1 MLSDKNA
8 VLQVIGSLMKKP
20 SLLSEKD
27 KYNLQPNDFES
38 RFERYI
44 FIAILNS
51 YNNGAQT
58 LSEIDIDNYLME
70 HKDQYLLFQQNN
82 GISYLQDALDM
93 STPENFEYY
102 YNRIK
107 KFNCLKDLKKSGFD
121 ISEFYE
127 ENELNPKQ
135 FEINQRFETLKPKD
149 IFDGLKRRIYK
160 VEGEYVEGDASVT
173 TDVSVGIDE
182 LLEKLKNSPDA
193 GARFQGKYFNTVTR
207 GARKGKYY
215 LVSLGSGVGKALPN
229 SSTIPTPNGWRT
241 VKDIQVG
248 DYLFDAMGKPTK
260 VLGVYPQG
268 EKEVWEVTF
277 KDGRTVKCCG
287 EHLWSYFTDNQSKNQ
302 IIKRNFKTST
312 TKELSS
318 MTLQDNN
325 GGYKIFVPMQKAVE
339 YSEKKHF
346 IPPYA
351 FGLMLGDGSFRFQ
364 ENQKAF
370 SYSSENEILPNEIAI
385 LCGWNVKRNSDKN
398 YNWTFS
404 YKEKK
409 NLRQKNVWVQD
420 ILIEHP
426 ELIGV
431 KSEDKFIPRN
441 YLEDS
446 VKNRFALLN
455 GLLDSDGSVDEK
467 GRVSLFTISEQM
479 KNDIVEL
486 ARSLGFKTHVRIDSH
501 KKTNICYDITITG
514 TPEDKNK
521 LFRLP
526 RKREK
531 MNNWFMKTNRKESN
545 LGNPIVSIA
554 KLKYSEEMTCFYVD
568 NEEHLFLAEDFCVTH
583 NTRFL
588 VGEACYLAFP
598 MRYSWETMEWKITGN
613 AEKTLFIAT
622 EQTKE
627 EIQTMIVAYLTG
639 INEDVI
645 LYGHFTKEQQT
656 VIEEAKEVIKKYKDN
671 LMIVQIPMPSVEVVK
686 SVVRQNCIVNDI
698 KNVIFDYIFSNPA
711 LLNEFRDLKIREDVA
726 LLMLSTALKDLAV
739 EQDIFMMSAT
749 QLNSN
754 QDTNEKGIKNQNS
767 IRGSRAIVD
776 KADIAMIG
784 TLVPDD
790 QRDQIAPYVAKYGMP
805 TQVFDVYKVRRGKWT
820 NLKIWSN
827 VDLGTCRRSD
837 VFVTDSNI
845 KEIEVPVM
853 EVNFDD
859 NYGQYDDFV
868 RHLNSSH
875 SLPPRAEQTF
885 SIQQDNDLDSAR
897 SESTETEEDEEEMDK
912 QSPYYWEKVV
922 EENNK
927 NGELFGGLL

>member
-160 VEGEYVEGDASVT
+160 VEGEYVEGDASIT

-215 LVSLGSGVGKALPN
+215 
-229 SSTIPTPNGWRT
+229 
-241 VKDIQVG
+241 
-248 DYLFDAMGKPTK
+248 
-260 VLGVYPQG
+260 
-268 EKEVWEVTF
+268 
-277 KDGRTVKCCG
+277 
-287 EHLWSYFTDNQSKNQ
+287 
-302 IIKRNFKTST
+302 
-312 TKELSS
+312 
-318 MTLQDNN
+318 
-325 GGYKIFVPMQKAVE
+325 
-339 YSEKKHF
+339 
-346 IPPYA
+346 
-351 FGLMLGDGSFRFQ
+351 
-364 ENQKAF
+364 
-370 SYSSENEILPNEIAI
+370 
-385 LCGWNVKRNSDKN
+385 
-398 YNWTFS
+398 
-404 YKEKK
+404 
-409 NLRQKNVWVQD
+409 
-420 ILIEHP
+420 
-426 ELIGV
+426 
-431 KSEDKFIPRN
+431 
-441 YLEDS
+441 
-446 VKNRFALLN
+446 
-455 GLLDSDGSVDEK
+455 
-467 GRVSLFTISEQM
+467 
-479 KNDIVEL
+479 
-486 ARSLGFKTHVRIDSH
+486 
-501 KKTNICYDITITG
+501 
-514 TPEDKNK
+514 
-521 LFRLP
+521 
-526 RKREK
+526 
-531 MNNWFMKTNRKESN
+531 
-545 LGNPIVSIA
+545 IVSFPSGGG
-554 KLKYSEEMTCFYVD
+554 K
-568 NEEHLFLAEDFCVTH
+568 
-583 NTRFL
+583 TRL
-588 VGEACYLAFP
+588 LLGEACYLAFP

-613 AEKTLFIAT
+613 SEKTLFIAT

-627 EIQTMIVAYLTG
+627 EIQTMIIAYLTG

-656 VIEEAKEVIKKYKDN
+656 IIEEAKEVIKKYKNN
-671 LMIVQIPMPSVEVVK
+671 LMIVQIPMPSVEIVK
-686 SVVRQNCIVNDI
+686 SVVRQNCIINDI
-698 KNVIFDYIFSNPA
+698 KNVFFDYIFSNPA

-739 EQDIFMMSAT
+739 EQDVFMMSAT
-749 QLNSN
+749 QLNSS

-767 IRGSRAIVD
+767 IRGSKSIVD

-784 TLVPDD
+784 GLVPDD

-805 TQVFDVYKVRRGKWT
+805 TQVYDVYKVRRGKWT

-868 RHLNSSH
+868 RHLNSNH

-885 SIQQDNDLDSAR
+885 SIQQDSDLDSAHD
-897 SESTETEEDEEEMDK
+897 ESTETEDNEEEMDK

>member
-1 MLSDKNA
+1 LLSDKNA
-8 VLQVIGSLMKKP
+8 ILQVIGSLMKKP

-27 KYNLQPNDFES
+27 KYNLQPSDFES

-51 YNNGAQT
+51 YTNGAQT

-127 ENELNPKQ
+127 ENELNPRQ

-160 VEGEYVEGDASVT
+160 VEGEYVEGDTSIT
-173 TDVSVGIDE
+173 TDISVGIDE

-215 LVSLGSGVGKALPN
+215 
-229 SSTIPTPNGWRT
+229 
-241 VKDIQVG
+241 
-248 DYLFDAMGKPTK
+248 
-260 VLGVYPQG
+260 
-268 EKEVWEVTF
+268 
-277 KDGRTVKCCG
+277 
-287 EHLWSYFTDNQSKNQ
+287 
-302 IIKRNFKTST
+302 
-312 TKELSS
+312 
-318 MTLQDNN
+318 
-325 GGYKIFVPMQKAVE
+325 
-339 YSEKKHF
+339 
-346 IPPYA
+346 
-351 FGLMLGDGSFRFQ
+351 
-364 ENQKAF
+364 
-370 SYSSENEILPNEIAI
+370 
-385 LCGWNVKRNSDKN
+385 
-398 YNWTFS
+398 
-404 YKEKK
+404 
-409 NLRQKNVWVQD
+409 
-420 ILIEHP
+420 
-426 ELIGV
+426 
-431 KSEDKFIPRN
+431 
-441 YLEDS
+441 
-446 VKNRFALLN
+446 
-455 GLLDSDGSVDEK
+455 
-467 GRVSLFTISEQM
+467 
-479 KNDIVEL
+479 
-486 ARSLGFKTHVRIDSH
+486 
-501 KKTNICYDITITG
+501 
-514 TPEDKNK
+514 
-521 LFRLP
+521 
-526 RKREK
+526 
-531 MNNWFMKTNRKESN
+531 
-545 LGNPIVSIA
+545 IVSFPSGGG
-554 KLKYSEEMTCFYVD
+554 K
-568 NEEHLFLAEDFCVTH
+568 
-583 NTRFL
+583 TRL
-588 VGEACYLAFP
+588 LLGEACYLAFP

-622 EQTKE
+622 EQAKE
-627 EIQTMIVAYLTG
+627 EIQTMVVAYLTG

-656 VIEEAKEVIKKYKDN
+656 IIDQAKEVIKKYKNN
-671 LMIVQIPMPSVEVVK
+671 LMIVQIPMPSVEIVK
-686 SVVRQNCIVNDI
+686 SVIRQNCIVNDI
-698 KNVIFDYIFSNPA
+698 KNVFFDYIFSNPA
-711 LLNEFRDLKIREDVA
+711 LLNEFRDLRIREDVA

-739 EQDIFMMSAT
+739 EQDVFMMSAT
-749 QLNSN
+749 QLNSS

-767 IRGSRAIVD
+767 IRGSKSIVD

-784 TLVPDD
+784 GLVPDD

-805 TQVFDVYKVRRGKWT
+805 TQVYDVYKVRRGKWT

-845 KEIEVPVM
+845 KEIEVPIM

-859 NYGQYDDFV
+859 NYGQYDEFV
-868 RHLNSSH
+868 HHLNSSR
-875 SLPPRAEQTF
+875 SLPSRAVQTF
-885 SIQQDNDLDSAR
+885 SIQQDSDLDSAR

-927 NGELFGGLL
+927 KGDLFGGLL

>member
-1 MLSDKNA
+1 
-8 VLQVIGSLMKKP
+8 MKKP

-27 KYNLQPNDFES
+27 KYNLQPSDFES

-51 YNNGAQT
+51 YTNGAQS

-127 ENELNPKQ
+127 ENELNPRQ

-149 IFDGLKRRIYK
+149 IFDSLKRRIYK
-160 VEGEYVEGDASVT
+160 VEGEYVEGDASIT

-215 LVSLGSGVGKALPN
+215 
-229 SSTIPTPNGWRT
+229 
-241 VKDIQVG
+241 
-248 DYLFDAMGKPTK
+248 
-260 VLGVYPQG
+260 
-268 EKEVWEVTF
+268 
-277 KDGRTVKCCG
+277 
-287 EHLWSYFTDNQSKNQ
+287 
-302 IIKRNFKTST
+302 
-312 TKELSS
+312 
-318 MTLQDNN
+318 
-325 GGYKIFVPMQKAVE
+325 
-339 YSEKKHF
+339 
-346 IPPYA
+346 
-351 FGLMLGDGSFRFQ
+351 
-364 ENQKAF
+364 
-370 SYSSENEILPNEIAI
+370 
-385 LCGWNVKRNSDKN
+385 
-398 YNWTFS
+398 
-404 YKEKK
+404 
-409 NLRQKNVWVQD
+409 
-420 ILIEHP
+420 
-426 ELIGV
+426 
-431 KSEDKFIPRN
+431 
-441 YLEDS
+441 
-446 VKNRFALLN
+446 
-455 GLLDSDGSVDEK
+455 
-467 GRVSLFTISEQM
+467 
-479 KNDIVEL
+479 
-486 ARSLGFKTHVRIDSH
+486 
-501 KKTNICYDITITG
+501 
-514 TPEDKNK
+514 
-521 LFRLP
+521 
-526 RKREK
+526 
-531 MNNWFMKTNRKESN
+531 
-545 LGNPIVSIA
+545 IVSFPSGGG
-554 KLKYSEEMTCFYVD
+554 K
-568 NEEHLFLAEDFCVTH
+568 
-583 NTRFL
+583 TRL
-588 VGEACYLAFP
+588 LLGEACYLAFP

-622 EQTKE
+622 EQAKE
-627 EIQTMIVAYLTG
+627 EIQTMVIAYLTG

-656 VIEEAKEVIKKYKDN
+656 IIDQAKEVIKKYKNN
-671 LMIVQIPMPSVEVVK
+671 LMIVQIPMPSVEIVK
-686 SVVRQNCIVNDI
+686 SVIRQNCIINDT
-698 KNVIFDYIFSNPA
+698 KNVFFDYIFSNPA
-711 LLNEFRDLKIREDVA
+711 LLNEFRDLRIREDVA

-739 EQDIFMMSAT
+739 EQDVFMMSAT
-749 QLNSN
+749 QLNSS

-767 IRGSRAIVD
+767 IRGSKSIVD

-784 TLVPDD
+784 GLVPDD

-805 TQVFDVYKVRRGKWT
+805 TQVYDVYKVRRGKWT

-845 KEIEVPVM
+845 KEIEVPIM

-859 NYGQYDDFV
+859 NYGQYDEFV
-868 RHLNSSH
+868 HYLNSNR
-875 SLPPRAEQTF
+875 SLPSRADQTF
-885 SIQQDNDLDSAR
+885 SIQQDSGLDSAR

-927 NGELFGGLL
+927 KGDLFGGLL

>member
-27 KYNLQPNDFES
+27 KYNLQPSDFES

-51 YNNGAQT
+51 YTNGAQS

-127 ENELNPKQ
+127 ENELNPRQ

-149 IFDGLKRRIYK
+149 IFDGLKRKIYK
-160 VEGEYVEGDASVT
+160 VEGEYTEGDASIT

-215 LVSLGSGVGKALPN
+215 
-229 SSTIPTPNGWRT
+229 
-241 VKDIQVG
+241 
-248 DYLFDAMGKPTK
+248 
-260 VLGVYPQG
+260 
-268 EKEVWEVTF
+268 
-277 KDGRTVKCCG
+277 
-287 EHLWSYFTDNQSKNQ
+287 
-302 IIKRNFKTST
+302 
-312 TKELSS
+312 
-318 MTLQDNN
+318 
-325 GGYKIFVPMQKAVE
+325 
-339 YSEKKHF
+339 
-346 IPPYA
+346 
-351 FGLMLGDGSFRFQ
+351 
-364 ENQKAF
+364 
-370 SYSSENEILPNEIAI
+370 
-385 LCGWNVKRNSDKN
+385 
-398 YNWTFS
+398 
-404 YKEKK
+404 
-409 NLRQKNVWVQD
+409 
-420 ILIEHP
+420 
-426 ELIGV
+426 
-431 KSEDKFIPRN
+431 
-441 YLEDS
+441 
-446 VKNRFALLN
+446 
-455 GLLDSDGSVDEK
+455 
-467 GRVSLFTISEQM
+467 
-479 KNDIVEL
+479 
-486 ARSLGFKTHVRIDSH
+486 
-501 KKTNICYDITITG
+501 
-514 TPEDKNK
+514 
-521 LFRLP
+521 
-526 RKREK
+526 
-531 MNNWFMKTNRKESN
+531 
-545 LGNPIVSIA
+545 IVSFPSGGG
-554 KLKYSEEMTCFYVD
+554 K
-568 NEEHLFLAEDFCVTH
+568 
-583 NTRFL
+583 TRL
-588 VGEACYLAFP
+588 LLGEACYLAFP
-598 MRYSWETMEWKITGN
+598 MRFSWETMEWKITGN

-622 EQTKE
+622 EQAKE
-627 EIQTMIVAYLTG
+627 EIQTMVVAYLTG

-656 VIEEAKEVIKKYKDN
+656 IIDQAKEVIKKYKNN
-671 LMIVQIPMPSVEVVK
+671 LMIVQIPMPSVEIVK
-686 SVVRQNCIVNDI
+686 SVIRQNCIVNDT
-698 KNVIFDYIFSNPA
+698 KNVFFDYIFSNPA
-711 LLNEFRDLKIREDVA
+711 LLNEFRDLRIREDVA

-739 EQDIFMMSAT
+739 EQDVFMMSAT
-749 QLNSN
+749 QLNSS

-767 IRGSRAIVD
+767 IRGSKSIVD

-784 TLVPDD
+784 GLVPDD

-805 TQVFDVYKVRRGKWT
+805 TQVYDVYKVRRGKWT

-845 KEIEVPVM
+845 KEIEVPIM

-859 NYGQYDDFV
+859 NYGQYDEFV
-868 RHLNSSH
+868 HRLNSSR
-875 SLPPRAEQTF
+875 SLPSRTDQTF
-885 SIQQDNDLDSAR
+885 SIQQDSGLDSAH

-927 NGELFGGLL
+927 KGDLFGGLL

>member
-27 KYNLQPNDFES
+27 KYNLQPSDFES

-51 YNNGAQT
+51 YTNGAQS

-127 ENELNPKQ
+127 ENELNPRQ

-149 IFDGLKRRIYK
+149 IFDGLKRKIYK

-215 LVSLGSGVGKALPN
+215 LVSLASGIGK
-229 SSTIPTPNGWRT
+229 
-241 VKDIQVG
+241 
-248 DYLFDAMGKPTK
+248 
-260 VLGVYPQG
+260 
-268 EKEVWEVTF
+268 
-277 KDGRTVKCCG
+277 
-287 EHLWSYFTDNQSKNQ
+287 
-302 IIKRNFKTST
+302 
-312 TKELSS
+312 
-318 MTLQDNN
+318 
-325 GGYKIFVPMQKAVE
+325 
-339 YSEKKHF
+339 
-346 IPPYA
+346 
-351 FGLMLGDGSFRFQ
+351 
-364 ENQKAF
+364 
-370 SYSSENEILPNEIAI
+370 
-385 LCGWNVKRNSDKN
+385 
-398 YNWTFS
+398 
-404 YKEKK
+404 
-409 NLRQKNVWVQD
+409 
-420 ILIEHP
+420 
-426 ELIGV
+426 
-431 KSEDKFIPRN
+431 
-441 YLEDS
+441 
-446 VKNRFALLN
+446 
-455 GLLDSDGSVDEK
+455 
-467 GRVSLFTISEQM
+467 
-479 KNDIVEL
+479 
-486 ARSLGFKTHVRIDSH
+486 
-501 KKTNICYDITITG
+501 
-514 TPEDKNK
+514 
-521 LFRLP
+521 
-526 RKREK
+526 
-531 MNNWFMKTNRKESN
+531 
-545 LGNPIVSIA
+545 
-554 KLKYSEEMTCFYVD
+554 
-568 NEEHLFLAEDFCVTH
+568 
-583 NTRFL
+583 TRFL
-588 VGEACYLAFP
+588 LGEACYLSFP

-627 EIQTMIVAYLTG
+627 EIQTMVVAYLTG

-656 VIEEAKEVIKKYKDN
+656 IIDQAKEVIKKYKNN
-671 LMIVQIPMPSVEVVK
+671 LMIVQIPMPSVEIVK
-686 SVVRQNCIVNDI
+686 SVIRQNCIVNDT
-698 KNVIFDYIFSNPA
+698 KNVFFDYIFSNPA

-739 EQDIFMMSAT
+739 EQDVFMMSAT
-749 QLNSN
+749 QLNSS

-767 IRGSRAIVD
+767 IRGSKSIVD

-805 TQVFDVYKVRRGKWT
+805 TQVYDVYKVRRGKWT

-845 KEIEVPVM
+845 KEIEVPIM

-859 NYGQYDDFV
+859 NYGQYDEFV
-868 RHLNSSH
+868 HHLNSSR
-875 SLPPRAEQTF
+875 SLPSRADQIF
-885 SIQQDNDLDSAR
+885 SIQQDSDLDSAHD
-897 SESTETEEDEEEMDK
+897 ESTETEDNEEEMDK

>member
-1 MLSDKNA
+1 
-8 VLQVIGSLMKKP
+8 MKKP

-27 KYNLQPNDFES
+27 KYNLQPSDFES

-51 YNNGAQT
+51 YTNGAQS

-127 ENELNPKQ
+127 ENELNPRQ

-149 IFDGLKRRIYK
+149 IFDGLKRKIYK

-215 LVSLGSGVGKALPN
+215 
-229 SSTIPTPNGWRT
+229 
-241 VKDIQVG
+241 
-248 DYLFDAMGKPTK
+248 
-260 VLGVYPQG
+260 
-268 EKEVWEVTF
+268 
-277 KDGRTVKCCG
+277 
-287 EHLWSYFTDNQSKNQ
+287 
-302 IIKRNFKTST
+302 
-312 TKELSS
+312 
-318 MTLQDNN
+318 
-325 GGYKIFVPMQKAVE
+325 
-339 YSEKKHF
+339 
-346 IPPYA
+346 
-351 FGLMLGDGSFRFQ
+351 
-364 ENQKAF
+364 
-370 SYSSENEILPNEIAI
+370 
-385 LCGWNVKRNSDKN
+385 
-398 YNWTFS
+398 
-404 YKEKK
+404 
-409 NLRQKNVWVQD
+409 
-420 ILIEHP
+420 
-426 ELIGV
+426 
-431 KSEDKFIPRN
+431 
-441 YLEDS
+441 
-446 VKNRFALLN
+446 
-455 GLLDSDGSVDEK
+455 
-467 GRVSLFTISEQM
+467 
-479 KNDIVEL
+479 
-486 ARSLGFKTHVRIDSH
+486 
-501 KKTNICYDITITG
+501 
-514 TPEDKNK
+514 
-521 LFRLP
+521 
-526 RKREK
+526 
-531 MNNWFMKTNRKESN
+531 
-545 LGNPIVSIA
+545 IVSFPSGGG
-554 KLKYSEEMTCFYVD
+554 K
-568 NEEHLFLAEDFCVTH
+568 
-583 NTRFL
+583 TRL
-588 VGEACYLAFP
+588 LLGEACYLAFP

-622 EQTKE
+622 EQAKE
-627 EIQTMIVAYLTG
+627 EIQTMVVAYLTG

-656 VIEEAKEVIKKYKDN
+656 IIDQAKEVIKKYKNN
-671 LMIVQIPMPSVEVVK
+671 LMIVQIPMPSVEIVK
-686 SVVRQNCIVNDI
+686 SVIRQNCIVNDT
-698 KNVIFDYIFSNPA
+698 KNVFFDYIFSNPA
-711 LLNEFRDLKIREDVA
+711 LLNEFRDLRIREDVA

-739 EQDIFMMSAT
+739 EQDVFMMSAT
-749 QLNSN
+749 QLNSS

-767 IRGSRAIVD
+767 IRGSKSIVD

-784 TLVPDD
+784 GLVPDD

-805 TQVFDVYKVRRGKWT
+805 TQVYDVYKVRRGKWT

-845 KEIEVPVM
+845 KEIEVPIM

-859 NYGQYDDFV
+859 NYGQYDEFV
-868 RHLNSSH
+868 HHLNSSRP
-875 SLPPRAEQTF
+875 LPPRAEQTF
-885 SIQQDNDLDSAR
+885 SIQQDSDLDSAH

-927 NGELFGGLL
+927 KGDLFGGLL

>member
-1 MLSDKNA
+1 
-8 VLQVIGSLMKKP
+8 MKKP

-27 KYNLQPNDFES
+27 KYNLQPSDFES

-51 YNNGAQT
+51 YTNGAQS

-127 ENELNPKQ
+127 ENELNPRQ

-149 IFDGLKRRIYK
+149 IFDSLKRRIYK

-215 LVSLGSGVGKALPN
+215 
-229 SSTIPTPNGWRT
+229 
-241 VKDIQVG
+241 
-248 DYLFDAMGKPTK
+248 
-260 VLGVYPQG
+260 
-268 EKEVWEVTF
+268 
-277 KDGRTVKCCG
+277 
-287 EHLWSYFTDNQSKNQ
+287 
-302 IIKRNFKTST
+302 
-312 TKELSS
+312 
-318 MTLQDNN
+318 
-325 GGYKIFVPMQKAVE
+325 
-339 YSEKKHF
+339 
-346 IPPYA
+346 
-351 FGLMLGDGSFRFQ
+351 
-364 ENQKAF
+364 
-370 SYSSENEILPNEIAI
+370 
-385 LCGWNVKRNSDKN
+385 
-398 YNWTFS
+398 
-404 YKEKK
+404 
-409 NLRQKNVWVQD
+409 
-420 ILIEHP
+420 
-426 ELIGV
+426 
-431 KSEDKFIPRN
+431 
-441 YLEDS
+441 
-446 VKNRFALLN
+446 
-455 GLLDSDGSVDEK
+455 
-467 GRVSLFTISEQM
+467 
-479 KNDIVEL
+479 
-486 ARSLGFKTHVRIDSH
+486 
-501 KKTNICYDITITG
+501 
-514 TPEDKNK
+514 
-521 LFRLP
+521 
-526 RKREK
+526 
-531 MNNWFMKTNRKESN
+531 
-545 LGNPIVSIA
+545 IVSFPSGGG
-554 KLKYSEEMTCFYVD
+554 K
-568 NEEHLFLAEDFCVTH
+568 
-583 NTRFL
+583 TRL
-588 VGEACYLAFP
+588 LLGEACYLAFP

-622 EQTKE
+622 EQAKE
-627 EIQTMIVAYLTG
+627 EIQTMVVAYLTG

-656 VIEEAKEVIKKYKDN
+656 IIDQAKEVIKKYKNN
-671 LMIVQIPMPSVEVVK
+671 LMIVQIPMPSVEIVK
-686 SVVRQNCIVNDI
+686 SVIRQNCIVNDT
-698 KNVIFDYIFSNPA
+698 KNVFFDYIFSNPA
-711 LLNEFRDLKIREDVA
+711 LLNEFRDLRIREDVA

-739 EQDIFMMSAT
+739 EQDVFMMSAT
-749 QLNSN
+749 QLNSS

-767 IRGSRAIVD
+767 IRGSKSIVD

-784 TLVPDD
+784 GLVPDD

-805 TQVFDVYKVRRGKWT
+805 TQVYDVYKVRRGKWT

-845 KEIEVPVM
+845 KEIEVPIM

-859 NYGQYDDFV
+859 NYGQYDEFV
-868 RHLNSSH
+868 HYLNSNR
-875 SLPPRAEQTF
+875 SLPSRADQTF
-885 SIQQDNDLDSAR
+885 SIQQDSGLDSAR
-897 SESTETEEDEEEMDK
+897 SESTEIEEDEEEMDK

-927 NGELFGGLL
+927 KGDLFGGLL

>member
-51 YNNGAQT
+51 YTNGAQT

-160 VEGEYVEGDASVT
+160 VEGEYVEGDASIT

-215 LVSLGSGVGKALPN
+215 LVSFPSGGGK
-229 SSTIPTPNGWRT
+229 TR
-241 VKDIQVG
+241 
-248 DYLFDAMGKPTK
+248 
-260 VLGVYPQG
+260 
-268 EKEVWEVTF
+268 
-277 KDGRTVKCCG
+277 
-287 EHLWSYFTDNQSKNQ
+287 
-302 IIKRNFKTST
+302 
-312 TKELSS
+312 
-318 MTLQDNN
+318 
-325 GGYKIFVPMQKAVE
+325 
-339 YSEKKHF
+339 
-346 IPPYA
+346 
-351 FGLMLGDGSFRFQ
+351 
-364 ENQKAF
+364 
-370 SYSSENEILPNEIAI
+370 
-385 LCGWNVKRNSDKN
+385 
-398 YNWTFS
+398 
-404 YKEKK
+404 
-409 NLRQKNVWVQD
+409 
-420 ILIEHP
+420 
-426 ELIGV
+426 
-431 KSEDKFIPRN
+431 
-441 YLEDS
+441 
-446 VKNRFALLN
+446 LL
-455 GLLDSDGSVDEK
+455 L
-467 GRVSLFTISEQM
+467 
-479 KNDIVEL
+479 
-486 ARSLGFKTHVRIDSH
+486 
-501 KKTNICYDITITG
+501 
-514 TPEDKNK
+514 
-521 LFRLP
+521 
-526 RKREK
+526 
-531 MNNWFMKTNRKESN
+531 
-545 LGNPIVSIA
+545 
-554 KLKYSEEMTCFYVD
+554 
-568 NEEHLFLAEDFCVTH
+568 
-583 NTRFL
+583 
-588 VGEACYLAFP
+588 GEACYLAFP

-656 VIEEAKEVIKKYKDN
+656 IIDQAKEVIKKYKNN
-671 LMIVQIPMPSVEVVK
+671 LMIVQIPMPSVEIVK

-698 KNVIFDYIFSNPA
+698 KNIFFDYIFSNPA

-739 EQDIFMMSAT
+739 EQDVFMMSAT
-749 QLNSN
+749 QLNSS

-767 IRGSRAIVD
+767 IRGSKSIVD

-784 TLVPDD
+784 GLVPDD

-805 TQVFDVYKVRRGKWT
+805 TQVYDVYKVRRGKWT

-837 VFVTDSNI
+837 VFVTDSSI
-845 KEIEVPVM
+845 KEIEVPIM

-859 NYGQYDDFV
+859 NYGQYDEFV
-868 RHLNSSH
+868 HHLNSSR
-875 SLPPRAEQTF
+875 SLSPRADQTF
-885 SIQQDNDLDSAR
+885 SIQQDNVLDSAH

-927 NGELFGGLL
+927 NGVLFGGLL

>member
-1 MLSDKNA
+1 
-8 VLQVIGSLMKKP
+8 MKKP

-27 KYNLQPNDFES
+27 KYNLQPSDFES

-51 YNNGAQT
+51 YTNGAQT

-127 ENELNPKQ
+127 ENELNPRQ

-160 VEGEYVEGDASVT
+160 VEGEYVEGDASIT
-173 TDVSVGIDE
+173 TDISVGIDE

-215 LVSLGSGVGKALPN
+215 
-229 SSTIPTPNGWRT
+229 
-241 VKDIQVG
+241 
-248 DYLFDAMGKPTK
+248 
-260 VLGVYPQG
+260 
-268 EKEVWEVTF
+268 
-277 KDGRTVKCCG
+277 
-287 EHLWSYFTDNQSKNQ
+287 
-302 IIKRNFKTST
+302 
-312 TKELSS
+312 
-318 MTLQDNN
+318 
-325 GGYKIFVPMQKAVE
+325 
-339 YSEKKHF
+339 
-346 IPPYA
+346 
-351 FGLMLGDGSFRFQ
+351 
-364 ENQKAF
+364 
-370 SYSSENEILPNEIAI
+370 
-385 LCGWNVKRNSDKN
+385 
-398 YNWTFS
+398 
-404 YKEKK
+404 
-409 NLRQKNVWVQD
+409 
-420 ILIEHP
+420 
-426 ELIGV
+426 
-431 KSEDKFIPRN
+431 
-441 YLEDS
+441 
-446 VKNRFALLN
+446 
-455 GLLDSDGSVDEK
+455 
-467 GRVSLFTISEQM
+467 
-479 KNDIVEL
+479 
-486 ARSLGFKTHVRIDSH
+486 
-501 KKTNICYDITITG
+501 
-514 TPEDKNK
+514 
-521 LFRLP
+521 
-526 RKREK
+526 
-531 MNNWFMKTNRKESN
+531 
-545 LGNPIVSIA
+545 IVSFPSGGG
-554 KLKYSEEMTCFYVD
+554 K
-568 NEEHLFLAEDFCVTH
+568 
-583 NTRFL
+583 TRL
-588 VGEACYLAFP
+588 LLGEACYLAFP

-622 EQTKE
+622 EQAKE
-627 EIQTMIVAYLTG
+627 EIQTMVVAYLTG

-656 VIEEAKEVIKKYKDN
+656 IIDQAKEVIKKYKNN
-671 LMIVQIPMPSVEVVK
+671 LMIVQIPMPSVEIVK
-686 SVVRQNCIVNDI
+686 SVIRQNCIVNDI
-698 KNVIFDYIFSNPA
+698 KNVFFDYIFSNPA
-711 LLNEFRDLKIREDVA
+711 LLNEFRDLRIREDVA

-739 EQDIFMMSAT
+739 EQDVFMMSAT
-749 QLNSN
+749 QLNSS

-767 IRGSRAIVD
+767 IRGSKSIVD

-784 TLVPDD
+784 GLVPDD

-805 TQVFDVYKVRRGKWT
+805 TQVYDVYKVRRGKWT

-845 KEIEVPVM
+845 KEIEVPIM

-859 NYGQYDDFV
+859 NYGQYDEFV
-868 RHLNSSH
+868 HHLNSSR
-875 SLPPRAEQTF
+875 SLPSRADQTF
-885 SIQQDNDLDSAR
+885 SIQQDSDLDSAR

-927 NGELFGGLL
+927 KGDLFGGLL

>member
-27 KYNLQPNDFES
+27 KYNLQPSDFES

-51 YNNGAQT
+51 YTNGAQT

-135 FEINQRFETLKPKD
+135 FEINQKFETLKPKD

-173 TDVSVGIDE
+173 TDISVGIDE

-215 LVSLGSGVGKALPN
+215 LVSFPSGGGK
-229 SSTIPTPNGWRT
+229 TR
-241 VKDIQVG
+241 
-248 DYLFDAMGKPTK
+248 
-260 VLGVYPQG
+260 
-268 EKEVWEVTF
+268 
-277 KDGRTVKCCG
+277 
-287 EHLWSYFTDNQSKNQ
+287 
-302 IIKRNFKTST
+302 
-312 TKELSS
+312 
-318 MTLQDNN
+318 
-325 GGYKIFVPMQKAVE
+325 
-339 YSEKKHF
+339 
-346 IPPYA
+346 
-351 FGLMLGDGSFRFQ
+351 
-364 ENQKAF
+364 
-370 SYSSENEILPNEIAI
+370 
-385 LCGWNVKRNSDKN
+385 
-398 YNWTFS
+398 
-404 YKEKK
+404 
-409 NLRQKNVWVQD
+409 
-420 ILIEHP
+420 
-426 ELIGV
+426 
-431 KSEDKFIPRN
+431 
-441 YLEDS
+441 
-446 VKNRFALLN
+446 LL
-455 GLLDSDGSVDEK
+455 L
-467 GRVSLFTISEQM
+467 
-479 KNDIVEL
+479 
-486 ARSLGFKTHVRIDSH
+486 
-501 KKTNICYDITITG
+501 
-514 TPEDKNK
+514 
-521 LFRLP
+521 
-526 RKREK
+526 
-531 MNNWFMKTNRKESN
+531 
-545 LGNPIVSIA
+545 
-554 KLKYSEEMTCFYVD
+554 
-568 NEEHLFLAEDFCVTH
+568 
-583 NTRFL
+583 
-588 VGEACYLAFP
+588 GEACYLAFP

-613 AEKTLFIAT
+613 AERTLFIAT
-622 EQTKE
+622 EQAKE
-627 EIQTMIVAYLTG
+627 EIQTMVVAYLTG

-656 VIEEAKEVIKKYKDN
+656 IIEEAKEVIKKYKDN
-671 LMIVQIPMPSVEVVK
+671 LMIVQIPMPSVEIVK

-698 KNVIFDYIFSNPA
+698 KNVFFDYIFSNPA

-739 EQDIFMMSAT
+739 EQDVFMMSAT
-749 QLNSN
+749 QLNSS

-767 IRGSRAIVD
+767 IRGSKSIVD

-784 TLVPDD
+784 GLVPDD

-805 TQVFDVYKVRRGKWT
+805 TQVYDVYKVRRGKWT

-868 RHLNSSH
+868 QHLNSSH
-875 SLPPRAEQTF
+875 SLSSRADQTF
-885 SIQQDNDLDSAR
+885 SIRQDRDLDSAR
-897 SESTETEEDEEEMDK
+897 NESTEIEDDEDEMDK

-927 NGELFGGLL
+927 KGELFGGLL

>member
-1 MLSDKNA
+1 
-8 VLQVIGSLMKKP
+8 MKKP

-27 KYNLQPNDFES
+27 KYNLQPSDFES

-51 YNNGAQT
+51 YTNGAQS

-127 ENELNPKQ
+127 ENELNPRQ

-215 LVSLGSGVGKALPN
+215 
-229 SSTIPTPNGWRT
+229 
-241 VKDIQVG
+241 
-248 DYLFDAMGKPTK
+248 
-260 VLGVYPQG
+260 
-268 EKEVWEVTF
+268 
-277 KDGRTVKCCG
+277 
-287 EHLWSYFTDNQSKNQ
+287 
-302 IIKRNFKTST
+302 
-312 TKELSS
+312 
-318 MTLQDNN
+318 
-325 GGYKIFVPMQKAVE
+325 
-339 YSEKKHF
+339 
-346 IPPYA
+346 
-351 FGLMLGDGSFRFQ
+351 
-364 ENQKAF
+364 
-370 SYSSENEILPNEIAI
+370 
-385 LCGWNVKRNSDKN
+385 
-398 YNWTFS
+398 
-404 YKEKK
+404 
-409 NLRQKNVWVQD
+409 
-420 ILIEHP
+420 
-426 ELIGV
+426 
-431 KSEDKFIPRN
+431 
-441 YLEDS
+441 
-446 VKNRFALLN
+446 
-455 GLLDSDGSVDEK
+455 
-467 GRVSLFTISEQM
+467 
-479 KNDIVEL
+479 
-486 ARSLGFKTHVRIDSH
+486 
-501 KKTNICYDITITG
+501 
-514 TPEDKNK
+514 
-521 LFRLP
+521 
-526 RKREK
+526 
-531 MNNWFMKTNRKESN
+531 
-545 LGNPIVSIA
+545 IVSFPSGGG
-554 KLKYSEEMTCFYVD
+554 K
-568 NEEHLFLAEDFCVTH
+568 
-583 NTRFL
+583 TRL
-588 VGEACYLAFP
+588 LLGEACYLAFP

-622 EQTKE
+622 EQAKE
-627 EIQTMIVAYLTG
+627 EIQTMVVAYLTG

-656 VIEEAKEVIKKYKDN
+656 IIDQAKEVIKKYKDN

-739 EQDIFMMSAT
+739 EQDVFMMSAT

-805 TQVFDVYKVRRGKWT
+805 TQVYDVYKVRRGKWT

-845 KEIEVPVM
+845 KEIEVPIM

-859 NYGQYDDFV
+859 NYGQYDEFV
-868 RHLNSSH
+868 HHLNSSR
-875 SLPPRAEQTF
+875 SLPSRADQTF
-885 SIQQDNDLDSAR
+885 SIQQDSGLDSAR

-927 NGELFGGLL
+927 KGDLFGGLL

>member
-8 VLQVIGSLMKKP
+8 ILQVIGSLMKKP

-27 KYNLQPNDFES
+27 KYNLQPSDFES

-51 YNNGAQT
+51 YTNGAQS

-127 ENELNPKQ
+127 ENELNPRQ

-149 IFDGLKRRIYK
+149 IFDSLKRRIYK

-215 LVSLGSGVGKALPN
+215 
-229 SSTIPTPNGWRT
+229 
-241 VKDIQVG
+241 
-248 DYLFDAMGKPTK
+248 
-260 VLGVYPQG
+260 
-268 EKEVWEVTF
+268 
-277 KDGRTVKCCG
+277 
-287 EHLWSYFTDNQSKNQ
+287 
-302 IIKRNFKTST
+302 
-312 TKELSS
+312 
-318 MTLQDNN
+318 
-325 GGYKIFVPMQKAVE
+325 
-339 YSEKKHF
+339 
-346 IPPYA
+346 
-351 FGLMLGDGSFRFQ
+351 
-364 ENQKAF
+364 
-370 SYSSENEILPNEIAI
+370 
-385 LCGWNVKRNSDKN
+385 
-398 YNWTFS
+398 
-404 YKEKK
+404 
-409 NLRQKNVWVQD
+409 
-420 ILIEHP
+420 
-426 ELIGV
+426 
-431 KSEDKFIPRN
+431 
-441 YLEDS
+441 
-446 VKNRFALLN
+446 
-455 GLLDSDGSVDEK
+455 
-467 GRVSLFTISEQM
+467 
-479 KNDIVEL
+479 
-486 ARSLGFKTHVRIDSH
+486 
-501 KKTNICYDITITG
+501 
-514 TPEDKNK
+514 
-521 LFRLP
+521 
-526 RKREK
+526 
-531 MNNWFMKTNRKESN
+531 
-545 LGNPIVSIA
+545 IVSFPSGGG
-554 KLKYSEEMTCFYVD
+554 K
-568 NEEHLFLAEDFCVTH
+568 
-583 NTRFL
+583 TRL
-588 VGEACYLAFP
+588 LLGEACYLAFP

-622 EQTKE
+622 EQAKE
-627 EIQTMIVAYLTG
+627 EIQTMVVAYLTG

-656 VIEEAKEVIKKYKDN
+656 IIDQAKEVIKKYKNN
-671 LMIVQIPMPSVEVVK
+671 LMIVQIPMPSVEIVK
-686 SVVRQNCIVNDI
+686 SVIRQNCIVNDT
-698 KNVIFDYIFSNPA
+698 KNVFFDYIFSNPA
-711 LLNEFRDLKIREDVA
+711 LLNEFRDLRIREDVA

-739 EQDIFMMSAT
+739 EQDVFMMSAT
-749 QLNSN
+749 QLNSS

-767 IRGSRAIVD
+767 IRGSKSIVD

-784 TLVPDD
+784 GLVPDD

-805 TQVFDVYKVRRGKWT
+805 TQVYDVYKVRRGKWT

-845 KEIEVPVM
+845 KEIEVPIM

-859 NYGQYDDFV
+859 NYGQYDEFV
-868 RHLNSSH
+868 HYLNSNR
-875 SLPPRAEQTF
+875 SLPSRADQTF
-885 SIQQDNDLDSAR
+885 SIQQDSGLDSAR

-927 NGELFGGLL
+927 KGDLFGGLL

>member
-51 YNNGAQT
+51 YTNGAQT

-160 VEGEYVEGDASVT
+160 IEGEYVEGDASIT

-215 LVSLGSGVGKALPN
+215 LVSFPSGGGK
-229 SSTIPTPNGWRT
+229 TR
-241 VKDIQVG
+241 
-248 DYLFDAMGKPTK
+248 
-260 VLGVYPQG
+260 
-268 EKEVWEVTF
+268 
-277 KDGRTVKCCG
+277 
-287 EHLWSYFTDNQSKNQ
+287 
-302 IIKRNFKTST
+302 
-312 TKELSS
+312 
-318 MTLQDNN
+318 
-325 GGYKIFVPMQKAVE
+325 
-339 YSEKKHF
+339 
-346 IPPYA
+346 
-351 FGLMLGDGSFRFQ
+351 
-364 ENQKAF
+364 
-370 SYSSENEILPNEIAI
+370 
-385 LCGWNVKRNSDKN
+385 
-398 YNWTFS
+398 
-404 YKEKK
+404 
-409 NLRQKNVWVQD
+409 
-420 ILIEHP
+420 
-426 ELIGV
+426 
-431 KSEDKFIPRN
+431 
-441 YLEDS
+441 
-446 VKNRFALLN
+446 LL
-455 GLLDSDGSVDEK
+455 L
-467 GRVSLFTISEQM
+467 
-479 KNDIVEL
+479 
-486 ARSLGFKTHVRIDSH
+486 
-501 KKTNICYDITITG
+501 
-514 TPEDKNK
+514 
-521 LFRLP
+521 
-526 RKREK
+526 
-531 MNNWFMKTNRKESN
+531 
-545 LGNPIVSIA
+545 
-554 KLKYSEEMTCFYVD
+554 
-568 NEEHLFLAEDFCVTH
+568 
-583 NTRFL
+583 
-588 VGEACYLAFP
+588 GEACYLAFP

-656 VIEEAKEVIKKYKDN
+656 IIDQAKEVIKKYKNN
-671 LMIVQIPMPSVEVVK
+671 LMIVQIPMPSVEIVK

-698 KNVIFDYIFSNPA
+698 KNVFFDYIFSNPA

-749 QLNSN
+749 QLNSS

-767 IRGSRAIVD
+767 IRGSKSIVD

-784 TLVPDD
+784 GLVPDD

-805 TQVFDVYKVRRGKWT
+805 TQVYDVYKVRRGKWT

-837 VFVTDSNI
+837 VFVTDSSI
-845 KEIEVPVM
+845 KEIEVPIM

-859 NYGQYDDFV
+859 NYGQYDEFV
-868 RHLNSSH
+868 HHLNSSR
-875 SLPPRAEQTF
+875 SLSPRADQTF
-885 SIQQDNDLDSAR
+885 SIQQDSVLDSAH

-927 NGELFGGLL
+927 NGVLFGGLL

>member
-27 KYNLQPNDFES
+27 KYNLQPSDFES

-51 YNNGAQT
+51 YTNGAQT

-149 IFDGLKRRIYK
+149 IFDRLKRRIYK
-160 VEGEYVEGDASVT
+160 VEGEYVEGDASIT

-215 LVSLGSGVGKALPN
+215 
-229 SSTIPTPNGWRT
+229 
-241 VKDIQVG
+241 
-248 DYLFDAMGKPTK
+248 
-260 VLGVYPQG
+260 
-268 EKEVWEVTF
+268 
-277 KDGRTVKCCG
+277 
-287 EHLWSYFTDNQSKNQ
+287 
-302 IIKRNFKTST
+302 
-312 TKELSS
+312 
-318 MTLQDNN
+318 
-325 GGYKIFVPMQKAVE
+325 
-339 YSEKKHF
+339 
-346 IPPYA
+346 
-351 FGLMLGDGSFRFQ
+351 
-364 ENQKAF
+364 
-370 SYSSENEILPNEIAI
+370 
-385 LCGWNVKRNSDKN
+385 
-398 YNWTFS
+398 
-404 YKEKK
+404 
-409 NLRQKNVWVQD
+409 
-420 ILIEHP
+420 
-426 ELIGV
+426 
-431 KSEDKFIPRN
+431 
-441 YLEDS
+441 
-446 VKNRFALLN
+446 
-455 GLLDSDGSVDEK
+455 
-467 GRVSLFTISEQM
+467 
-479 KNDIVEL
+479 
-486 ARSLGFKTHVRIDSH
+486 
-501 KKTNICYDITITG
+501 
-514 TPEDKNK
+514 
-521 LFRLP
+521 
-526 RKREK
+526 
-531 MNNWFMKTNRKESN
+531 
-545 LGNPIVSIA
+545 IVSFPSGGG
-554 KLKYSEEMTCFYVD
+554 K
-568 NEEHLFLAEDFCVTH
+568 
-583 NTRFL
+583 TRL
-588 VGEACYLAFP
+588 LLGEACYLAFP
-598 MRYSWETMEWKITGN
+598 MRYSWESMEWKITGN
-613 AEKTLFIAT
+613 SEKTLFIAT

-656 VIEEAKEVIKKYKDN
+656 IIEEAKEVIKKYKNN
-671 LMIVQIPMPSVEVVK
+671 LMIVQIPMPSVEIVK
-686 SVVRQNCIVNDI
+686 SVVRQNCIINDI
-698 KNVIFDYIFSNPA
+698 KNVFFDYIFSNPA

-739 EQDIFMMSAT
+739 EQDVFMMSAT
-749 QLNSN
+749 QLNSS

-767 IRGSRAIVD
+767 IRGSKSIVD

-784 TLVPDD
+784 GLVPDD

-805 TQVFDVYKVRRGKWT
+805 TQVYDVYKVRRGKWT

-885 SIQQDNDLDSAR
+885 SIQQYSDSDSAHD
-897 SESTETEEDEEEMDK
+897 ESIETEDNEEEMDK

>member
-1 MLSDKNA
+1 
-8 VLQVIGSLMKKP
+8 MKKP

-135 FEINQRFETLKPKD
+135 FEINQKFETLKPKD

-160 VEGEYVEGDASVT
+160 VEGEYVEGDASIT

-215 LVSLGSGVGKALPN
+215 
-229 SSTIPTPNGWRT
+229 
-241 VKDIQVG
+241 
-248 DYLFDAMGKPTK
+248 
-260 VLGVYPQG
+260 
-268 EKEVWEVTF
+268 
-277 KDGRTVKCCG
+277 
-287 EHLWSYFTDNQSKNQ
+287 
-302 IIKRNFKTST
+302 
-312 TKELSS
+312 
-318 MTLQDNN
+318 
-325 GGYKIFVPMQKAVE
+325 
-339 YSEKKHF
+339 
-346 IPPYA
+346 
-351 FGLMLGDGSFRFQ
+351 
-364 ENQKAF
+364 
-370 SYSSENEILPNEIAI
+370 
-385 LCGWNVKRNSDKN
+385 
-398 YNWTFS
+398 
-404 YKEKK
+404 
-409 NLRQKNVWVQD
+409 
-420 ILIEHP
+420 
-426 ELIGV
+426 
-431 KSEDKFIPRN
+431 
-441 YLEDS
+441 
-446 VKNRFALLN
+446 
-455 GLLDSDGSVDEK
+455 
-467 GRVSLFTISEQM
+467 
-479 KNDIVEL
+479 
-486 ARSLGFKTHVRIDSH
+486 
-501 KKTNICYDITITG
+501 
-514 TPEDKNK
+514 
-521 LFRLP
+521 
-526 RKREK
+526 
-531 MNNWFMKTNRKESN
+531 
-545 LGNPIVSIA
+545 IVSFPSGGG
-554 KLKYSEEMTCFYVD
+554 K
-568 NEEHLFLAEDFCVTH
+568 
-583 NTRFL
+583 TRL
-588 VGEACYLAFP
+588 LLGEACYLAFP

-613 AEKTLFIAT
+613 SEKTLFIAT

-656 VIEEAKEVIKKYKDN
+656 IIEEAKEVIKKYKNN
-671 LMIVQIPMPSVEVVK
+671 LMIVQIPMPSVEIVK
-686 SVVRQNCIVNDI
+686 SVVRQNCIINDI
-698 KNVIFDYIFSNPA
+698 KNVFFDYIFSNPA

-739 EQDIFMMSAT
+739 EQDVFMMSAT
-749 QLNSN
+749 QLNSS

-767 IRGSRAIVD
+767 IRGSKSIVD

-784 TLVPDD
+784 GLVPDD

-805 TQVFDVYKVRRGKWT
+805 TQVYDVYKVRRGKWT

-845 KEIEVPVM
+845 KEIEVPIM

-875 SLPPRAEQTF
+875 SIPPRAEQTF
-885 SIQQDNDLDSAR
+885 SIQQDSNLDSAHD
-897 SESTETEEDEEEMDK
+897 ESTEIEDSEEEMDK

>member
-1 MLSDKNA
+1 
-8 VLQVIGSLMKKP
+8 MKKP

-27 KYNLQPNDFES
+27 KYNLQPSDFEN

-51 YNNGAQT
+51 YTNGAQS

-127 ENELNPKQ
+127 ENELNPRQ

-149 IFDGLKRRIYK
+149 IFDSLKRRIYK

-215 LVSLGSGVGKALPN
+215 
-229 SSTIPTPNGWRT
+229 
-241 VKDIQVG
+241 
-248 DYLFDAMGKPTK
+248 
-260 VLGVYPQG
+260 
-268 EKEVWEVTF
+268 
-277 KDGRTVKCCG
+277 
-287 EHLWSYFTDNQSKNQ
+287 
-302 IIKRNFKTST
+302 
-312 TKELSS
+312 
-318 MTLQDNN
+318 
-325 GGYKIFVPMQKAVE
+325 
-339 YSEKKHF
+339 
-346 IPPYA
+346 
-351 FGLMLGDGSFRFQ
+351 
-364 ENQKAF
+364 
-370 SYSSENEILPNEIAI
+370 
-385 LCGWNVKRNSDKN
+385 
-398 YNWTFS
+398 
-404 YKEKK
+404 
-409 NLRQKNVWVQD
+409 
-420 ILIEHP
+420 
-426 ELIGV
+426 
-431 KSEDKFIPRN
+431 
-441 YLEDS
+441 
-446 VKNRFALLN
+446 
-455 GLLDSDGSVDEK
+455 
-467 GRVSLFTISEQM
+467 
-479 KNDIVEL
+479 
-486 ARSLGFKTHVRIDSH
+486 
-501 KKTNICYDITITG
+501 
-514 TPEDKNK
+514 
-521 LFRLP
+521 
-526 RKREK
+526 
-531 MNNWFMKTNRKESN
+531 
-545 LGNPIVSIA
+545 IVSFPSGGG
-554 KLKYSEEMTCFYVD
+554 K
-568 NEEHLFLAEDFCVTH
+568 
-583 NTRFL
+583 TRL
-588 VGEACYLAFP
+588 LLGEACYLAFP

-622 EQTKE
+622 EQAKE
-627 EIQTMIVAYLTG
+627 EIQTMVIAYLTG

-656 VIEEAKEVIKKYKDN
+656 IIDQAKEVIKKYKNN
-671 LMIVQIPMPSVEVVK
+671 LMIVQIPMPSVEIVK
-686 SVVRQNCIVNDI
+686 SVIRQNCIVNDT
-698 KNVIFDYIFSNPA
+698 KNVFFDYIFSNPA
-711 LLNEFRDLKIREDVA
+711 LLNEFRDLRIREDVA

-739 EQDIFMMSAT
+739 EQDVFMMSAT
-749 QLNSN
+749 QLNSS

-767 IRGSRAIVD
+767 IRGSKSIVD

-784 TLVPDD
+784 GLVPDD

-805 TQVFDVYKVRRGKWT
+805 TQVYDVYKVRRGKWT

-845 KEIEVPVM
+845 KEIEVPIM

-859 NYGQYDDFV
+859 NYGQYDEFV
-868 RHLNSSH
+868 HHLNSSR
-875 SLPPRAEQTF
+875 SLPSRADQTF
-885 SIQQDNDLDSAR
+885 SIQQDSGLESAR

-927 NGELFGGLL
+927 KGDLFGGLL

>member
-1 MLSDKNA
+1 
-8 VLQVIGSLMKKP
+8 MKKP

-27 KYNLQPNDFES
+27 KYNLQPSDFES

-51 YNNGAQT
+51 YTNGAQS

-127 ENELNPKQ
+127 ENELNPRQ

-215 LVSLGSGVGKALPN
+215 
-229 SSTIPTPNGWRT
+229 
-241 VKDIQVG
+241 
-248 DYLFDAMGKPTK
+248 
-260 VLGVYPQG
+260 
-268 EKEVWEVTF
+268 
-277 KDGRTVKCCG
+277 
-287 EHLWSYFTDNQSKNQ
+287 
-302 IIKRNFKTST
+302 
-312 TKELSS
+312 
-318 MTLQDNN
+318 
-325 GGYKIFVPMQKAVE
+325 
-339 YSEKKHF
+339 
-346 IPPYA
+346 
-351 FGLMLGDGSFRFQ
+351 
-364 ENQKAF
+364 
-370 SYSSENEILPNEIAI
+370 
-385 LCGWNVKRNSDKN
+385 
-398 YNWTFS
+398 
-404 YKEKK
+404 
-409 NLRQKNVWVQD
+409 
-420 ILIEHP
+420 
-426 ELIGV
+426 
-431 KSEDKFIPRN
+431 
-441 YLEDS
+441 
-446 VKNRFALLN
+446 
-455 GLLDSDGSVDEK
+455 
-467 GRVSLFTISEQM
+467 
-479 KNDIVEL
+479 
-486 ARSLGFKTHVRIDSH
+486 
-501 KKTNICYDITITG
+501 
-514 TPEDKNK
+514 
-521 LFRLP
+521 
-526 RKREK
+526 
-531 MNNWFMKTNRKESN
+531 
-545 LGNPIVSIA
+545 IVSFPSGGG
-554 KLKYSEEMTCFYVD
+554 K
-568 NEEHLFLAEDFCVTH
+568 
-583 NTRFL
+583 TRL
-588 VGEACYLAFP
+588 LLGEACYLAFP

-622 EQTKE
+622 EQAKE
-627 EIQTMIVAYLTG
+627 EIQTMVVAYLTG

-656 VIEEAKEVIKKYKDN
+656 IIDQAKEVIKKYKNN
-671 LMIVQIPMPSVEVVK
+671 LMIVQIPMPSVEIVK
-686 SVVRQNCIVNDI
+686 SVIRQNCIVNDT
-698 KNVIFDYIFSNPA
+698 KNVFFDYIFSNPA
-711 LLNEFRDLKIREDVA
+711 LLNEFRDLRIREDVA
-726 LLMLSTALKDLAV
+726 LLMLSTALKYLAV
-739 EQDIFMMSAT
+739 EQDVFMMSAT
-749 QLNSN
+749 QLNSS

-767 IRGSRAIVD
+767 IRGSKSIVD

-784 TLVPDD
+784 GLVPDD

-805 TQVFDVYKVRRGKWT
+805 TQVYDVYKVRRGKWT

-845 KEIEVPVM
+845 KEIEVPIM

-859 NYGQYDDFV
+859 NYGQYDEFV
-868 RHLNSSH
+868 HYLNSNR
-875 SLPPRAEQTF
+875 SLPSRADQTF
-885 SIQQDNDLDSAR
+885 SIQQDSGLDSAR
-897 SESTETEEDEEEMDK
+897 SKSTETEEDEEEMDK

-927 NGELFGGLL
+927 KGDLFGGLL

>member
-1 MLSDKNA
+1 
-8 VLQVIGSLMKKP
+8 MKKP

-27 KYNLQPNDFES
+27 KYNLQPSDFES

-51 YNNGAQT
+51 YTNGAQS

-127 ENELNPKQ
+127 ENELNPRQ

-149 IFDGLKRRIYK
+149 IFDGLKRKIYK

-173 TDVSVGIDE
+173 TDVSVGIDD

-215 LVSLGSGVGKALPN
+215 
-229 SSTIPTPNGWRT
+229 
-241 VKDIQVG
+241 
-248 DYLFDAMGKPTK
+248 
-260 VLGVYPQG
+260 
-268 EKEVWEVTF
+268 
-277 KDGRTVKCCG
+277 
-287 EHLWSYFTDNQSKNQ
+287 
-302 IIKRNFKTST
+302 
-312 TKELSS
+312 
-318 MTLQDNN
+318 
-325 GGYKIFVPMQKAVE
+325 
-339 YSEKKHF
+339 
-346 IPPYA
+346 
-351 FGLMLGDGSFRFQ
+351 
-364 ENQKAF
+364 
-370 SYSSENEILPNEIAI
+370 
-385 LCGWNVKRNSDKN
+385 
-398 YNWTFS
+398 
-404 YKEKK
+404 
-409 NLRQKNVWVQD
+409 
-420 ILIEHP
+420 
-426 ELIGV
+426 
-431 KSEDKFIPRN
+431 
-441 YLEDS
+441 
-446 VKNRFALLN
+446 
-455 GLLDSDGSVDEK
+455 
-467 GRVSLFTISEQM
+467 
-479 KNDIVEL
+479 
-486 ARSLGFKTHVRIDSH
+486 
-501 KKTNICYDITITG
+501 
-514 TPEDKNK
+514 
-521 LFRLP
+521 
-526 RKREK
+526 
-531 MNNWFMKTNRKESN
+531 
-545 LGNPIVSIA
+545 IVSFPSGGG
-554 KLKYSEEMTCFYVD
+554 K
-568 NEEHLFLAEDFCVTH
+568 
-583 NTRFL
+583 TRL
-588 VGEACYLAFP
+588 LLGEACYLAFP

-622 EQTKE
+622 EQAKE
-627 EIQTMIVAYLTG
+627 EIQTMVVAYLTG

-656 VIEEAKEVIKKYKDN
+656 IIDQAKEVIKKYKNN
-671 LMIVQIPMPSVEVVK
+671 LMIVQIPMPSVEIVK
-686 SVVRQNCIVNDI
+686 SVIRQNCIVNDT
-698 KNVIFDYIFSNPA
+698 KNVFFDYIFSNPA
-711 LLNEFRDLKIREDVA
+711 LLNEFRDLRIREDVA

-739 EQDIFMMSAT
+739 EQDVFMMSAT
-749 QLNSN
+749 QLNSS

-767 IRGSRAIVD
+767 IRGSKSIVD

-784 TLVPDD
+784 GLVPDD

-805 TQVFDVYKVRRGKWT
+805 TQVYDVYKVRRGKWT

-827 VDLGTCRRSD
+827 ADLGTCRRSD

-845 KEIEVPVM
+845 KEIEVPIM

-859 NYGQYDDFV
+859 NYGQYDEFV
-868 RHLNSSH
+868 HHLNSSR
-875 SLPPRAEQTF
+875 SLPSRADQTF
-885 SIQQDNDLDSAR
+885 SIQQDSGLDSAR

-927 NGELFGGLL
+927 KGDLFGGLL

>member
-1 MLSDKNA
+1 
-8 VLQVIGSLMKKP
+8 MKKP

-27 KYNLQPNDFES
+27 KYNLQPSDFES

-51 YNNGAQT
+51 YTNGAQS

-160 VEGEYVEGDASVT
+160 VEGEYVEGDASIT
-173 TDVSVGIDE
+173 TDISVGIDE

-215 LVSLGSGVGKALPN
+215 
-229 SSTIPTPNGWRT
+229 
-241 VKDIQVG
+241 
-248 DYLFDAMGKPTK
+248 
-260 VLGVYPQG
+260 
-268 EKEVWEVTF
+268 
-277 KDGRTVKCCG
+277 
-287 EHLWSYFTDNQSKNQ
+287 
-302 IIKRNFKTST
+302 
-312 TKELSS
+312 
-318 MTLQDNN
+318 
-325 GGYKIFVPMQKAVE
+325 
-339 YSEKKHF
+339 
-346 IPPYA
+346 
-351 FGLMLGDGSFRFQ
+351 
-364 ENQKAF
+364 
-370 SYSSENEILPNEIAI
+370 
-385 LCGWNVKRNSDKN
+385 
-398 YNWTFS
+398 
-404 YKEKK
+404 
-409 NLRQKNVWVQD
+409 
-420 ILIEHP
+420 
-426 ELIGV
+426 
-431 KSEDKFIPRN
+431 
-441 YLEDS
+441 
-446 VKNRFALLN
+446 
-455 GLLDSDGSVDEK
+455 
-467 GRVSLFTISEQM
+467 
-479 KNDIVEL
+479 
-486 ARSLGFKTHVRIDSH
+486 
-501 KKTNICYDITITG
+501 
-514 TPEDKNK
+514 
-521 LFRLP
+521 
-526 RKREK
+526 
-531 MNNWFMKTNRKESN
+531 
-545 LGNPIVSIA
+545 IVSFPSGGG
-554 KLKYSEEMTCFYVD
+554 K
-568 NEEHLFLAEDFCVTH
+568 
-583 NTRFL
+583 TRL
-588 VGEACYLAFP
+588 LLGEACYLAFP

-622 EQTKE
+622 EQAKE
-627 EIQTMIVAYLTG
+627 EIQTMVVAYLTG

-656 VIEEAKEVIKKYKDN
+656 IIDQAKEVIKKYKNN
-671 LMIVQIPMPSVEVVK
+671 LMIVQIPMPSVEIVK
-686 SVVRQNCIVNDI
+686 SVIRQNCIVNDT
-698 KNVIFDYIFSNPA
+698 KNVFFDYIFSNPA
-711 LLNEFRDLKIREDVA
+711 LLNEFRDLRIREDVA

-739 EQDIFMMSAT
+739 EQDVFMMSAT
-749 QLNSN
+749 QLNSS

-767 IRGSRAIVD
+767 IRGSKSIVD

-784 TLVPDD
+784 GLVPDD
-790 QRDQIAPYVAKYGMP
+790 QRDQIASYVAKYGMP
-805 TQVFDVYKVRRGKWT
+805 TQVYDVYKVRRGKWT

-845 KEIEVPVM
+845 KEIEVPIM

-859 NYGQYDDFV
+859 NYGQYDEFV
-868 RHLNSSH
+868 HHLNSSH
-875 SLPPRAEQTF
+875 SLPSRADQTF
-885 SIQQDNDLDSAR
+885 SIQQDSDLDSAR
-897 SESTETEEDEEEMDK
+897 SESIETEEDEEEMDK

-927 NGELFGGLL
+927 KGDLFGGLL

>member
-1 MLSDKNA
+1 
-8 VLQVIGSLMKKP
+8 MKKP

-27 KYNLQPNDFES
+27 KYNLQPSDFES

-51 YNNGAQT
+51 YTNGAQS

-127 ENELNPKQ
+127 ENELNPRQ

-149 IFDGLKRRIYK
+149 IFDGLKRKIYK
-160 VEGEYVEGDASVT
+160 VEGEYTEGDASIT

-215 LVSLGSGVGKALPN
+215 
-229 SSTIPTPNGWRT
+229 
-241 VKDIQVG
+241 
-248 DYLFDAMGKPTK
+248 
-260 VLGVYPQG
+260 
-268 EKEVWEVTF
+268 
-277 KDGRTVKCCG
+277 
-287 EHLWSYFTDNQSKNQ
+287 
-302 IIKRNFKTST
+302 
-312 TKELSS
+312 
-318 MTLQDNN
+318 
-325 GGYKIFVPMQKAVE
+325 
-339 YSEKKHF
+339 
-346 IPPYA
+346 
-351 FGLMLGDGSFRFQ
+351 
-364 ENQKAF
+364 
-370 SYSSENEILPNEIAI
+370 
-385 LCGWNVKRNSDKN
+385 
-398 YNWTFS
+398 
-404 YKEKK
+404 
-409 NLRQKNVWVQD
+409 
-420 ILIEHP
+420 
-426 ELIGV
+426 
-431 KSEDKFIPRN
+431 
-441 YLEDS
+441 
-446 VKNRFALLN
+446 
-455 GLLDSDGSVDEK
+455 
-467 GRVSLFTISEQM
+467 
-479 KNDIVEL
+479 
-486 ARSLGFKTHVRIDSH
+486 
-501 KKTNICYDITITG
+501 
-514 TPEDKNK
+514 
-521 LFRLP
+521 
-526 RKREK
+526 
-531 MNNWFMKTNRKESN
+531 
-545 LGNPIVSIA
+545 IVSFPSGGG
-554 KLKYSEEMTCFYVD
+554 K
-568 NEEHLFLAEDFCVTH
+568 
-583 NTRFL
+583 TRL
-588 VGEACYLAFP
+588 LLGEACYLAFP
-598 MRYSWETMEWKITGN
+598 MRFSWETMEWKITGN

-622 EQTKE
+622 EQAKE
-627 EIQTMIVAYLTG
+627 EIQTMVVAYLTG

-656 VIEEAKEVIKKYKDN
+656 IIDQAKEVIKKYKNN
-671 LMIVQIPMPSVEVVK
+671 LMIVQIPMPSVEIVK
-686 SVVRQNCIVNDI
+686 SVIRQNCIVNDT
-698 KNVIFDYIFSNPA
+698 KNVFFDYIFSNPA
-711 LLNEFRDLKIREDVA
+711 LLNEFRDLRIREDVA

-739 EQDIFMMSAT
+739 EQDVFMMSAT
-749 QLNSN
+749 QLNSS

-767 IRGSRAIVD
+767 IRGSKSIVD

-845 KEIEVPVM
+845 KEIEVPIM

-859 NYGQYDDFV
+859 NYGQYDEFV
-868 RHLNSSH
+868 HHLNSSR
-875 SLPPRAEQTF
+875 SLPSRADQTF
-885 SIQQDNDLDSAR
+885 SIQQDSDLDSAH

-927 NGELFGGLL
+927 KGDLFGGLL

>member
-1 MLSDKNA
+1 
-8 VLQVIGSLMKKP
+8 MKKP

-27 KYNLQPNDFES
+27 KYNLQPSDFES

-51 YNNGAQT
+51 YTNGAQS

-149 IFDGLKRRIYK
+149 IFDGLKRKIYK
-160 VEGEYVEGDASVT
+160 VEGEYTEGDASIT
-173 TDVSVGIDE
+173 TDISDGIDE

-215 LVSLGSGVGKALPN
+215 
-229 SSTIPTPNGWRT
+229 
-241 VKDIQVG
+241 
-248 DYLFDAMGKPTK
+248 
-260 VLGVYPQG
+260 
-268 EKEVWEVTF
+268 
-277 KDGRTVKCCG
+277 
-287 EHLWSYFTDNQSKNQ
+287 
-302 IIKRNFKTST
+302 
-312 TKELSS
+312 
-318 MTLQDNN
+318 
-325 GGYKIFVPMQKAVE
+325 
-339 YSEKKHF
+339 
-346 IPPYA
+346 
-351 FGLMLGDGSFRFQ
+351 
-364 ENQKAF
+364 
-370 SYSSENEILPNEIAI
+370 
-385 LCGWNVKRNSDKN
+385 
-398 YNWTFS
+398 
-404 YKEKK
+404 
-409 NLRQKNVWVQD
+409 
-420 ILIEHP
+420 
-426 ELIGV
+426 
-431 KSEDKFIPRN
+431 
-441 YLEDS
+441 
-446 VKNRFALLN
+446 
-455 GLLDSDGSVDEK
+455 
-467 GRVSLFTISEQM
+467 
-479 KNDIVEL
+479 
-486 ARSLGFKTHVRIDSH
+486 
-501 KKTNICYDITITG
+501 
-514 TPEDKNK
+514 
-521 LFRLP
+521 
-526 RKREK
+526 
-531 MNNWFMKTNRKESN
+531 
-545 LGNPIVSIA
+545 IVSFPSGGG
-554 KLKYSEEMTCFYVD
+554 K
-568 NEEHLFLAEDFCVTH
+568 
-583 NTRFL
+583 TRL
-588 VGEACYLAFP
+588 LLGEACYLAFP
-598 MRYSWETMEWKITGN
+598 MRFSWETMEWKITGN

-622 EQTKE
+622 EQAKE
-627 EIQTMIVAYLTG
+627 EIQTMVVAYLTG

-656 VIEEAKEVIKKYKDN
+656 IIDQAKEVIKKYKNN
-671 LMIVQIPMPSVEVVK
+671 LMIVQIPMPSVEIVK
-686 SVVRQNCIVNDI
+686 SVIRQNCIVNDT
-698 KNVIFDYIFSNPA
+698 KNVFFDYIFSNPA
-711 LLNEFRDLKIREDVA
+711 LLNEFRDLRIREDVA

-739 EQDIFMMSAT
+739 EQDVFMMSAT
-749 QLNSN
+749 QLNSS

-767 IRGSRAIVD
+767 IRGSKSIVD

-784 TLVPDD
+784 GLVPDD

-805 TQVFDVYKVRRGKWT
+805 TQVYDVYKVRRGKWT

-845 KEIEVPVM
+845 KEIEVPIM

-859 NYGQYDDFV
+859 NYGQYDEFV
-868 RHLNSSH
+868 HHLNSSR
-875 SLPPRAEQTF
+875 SLPSRADQTF
-885 SIQQDNDLDSAR
+885 SIQQDSGLDSAR

-927 NGELFGGLL
+927 KGDLFGGLL

>member
-1 MLSDKNA
+1 
-8 VLQVIGSLMKKP
+8 MKKP

-27 KYNLQPNDFES
+27 KYNLQPSDFES

-51 YNNGAQT
+51 YTNGAQS

-127 ENELNPKQ
+127 ENELNPRQ

-149 IFDGLKRRIYK
+149 IFDSLKRRIYK

-173 TDVSVGIDE
+173 TDISVGIDE

-215 LVSLGSGVGKALPN
+215 
-229 SSTIPTPNGWRT
+229 
-241 VKDIQVG
+241 
-248 DYLFDAMGKPTK
+248 
-260 VLGVYPQG
+260 
-268 EKEVWEVTF
+268 
-277 KDGRTVKCCG
+277 
-287 EHLWSYFTDNQSKNQ
+287 
-302 IIKRNFKTST
+302 
-312 TKELSS
+312 
-318 MTLQDNN
+318 
-325 GGYKIFVPMQKAVE
+325 
-339 YSEKKHF
+339 
-346 IPPYA
+346 
-351 FGLMLGDGSFRFQ
+351 
-364 ENQKAF
+364 
-370 SYSSENEILPNEIAI
+370 
-385 LCGWNVKRNSDKN
+385 
-398 YNWTFS
+398 
-404 YKEKK
+404 
-409 NLRQKNVWVQD
+409 
-420 ILIEHP
+420 
-426 ELIGV
+426 
-431 KSEDKFIPRN
+431 
-441 YLEDS
+441 
-446 VKNRFALLN
+446 
-455 GLLDSDGSVDEK
+455 
-467 GRVSLFTISEQM
+467 
-479 KNDIVEL
+479 
-486 ARSLGFKTHVRIDSH
+486 
-501 KKTNICYDITITG
+501 
-514 TPEDKNK
+514 
-521 LFRLP
+521 
-526 RKREK
+526 
-531 MNNWFMKTNRKESN
+531 
-545 LGNPIVSIA
+545 IVSFPSGGG
-554 KLKYSEEMTCFYVD
+554 K
-568 NEEHLFLAEDFCVTH
+568 
-583 NTRFL
+583 TRL
-588 VGEACYLAFP
+588 LLGEACYLAFP

-622 EQTKE
+622 EQAKE
-627 EIQTMIVAYLTG
+627 EIQTMVVAYLTG

-656 VIEEAKEVIKKYKDN
+656 IIDQAKEVIKKYKNN
-671 LMIVQIPMPSVEVVK
+671 LMIVQIPMPSVEIVK
-686 SVVRQNCIVNDI
+686 SVIRQNCIVNDT
-698 KNVIFDYIFSNPA
+698 KNVFFDYIFSNPA
-711 LLNEFRDLKIREDVA
+711 LLNEFRDLRIREDVA

-739 EQDIFMMSAT
+739 EQDVFMMSAT
-749 QLNSN
+749 QLNSS

-767 IRGSRAIVD
+767 IRGSKSIVD

-784 TLVPDD
+784 GLVPDD

-805 TQVFDVYKVRRGKWT
+805 TQVYDVYKVRRGKWT

-845 KEIEVPVM
+845 KEIEVPIM

-859 NYGQYDDFV
+859 NYGQYDEFV
-868 RHLNSSH
+868 HYLNSNR
-875 SLPPRAEQTF
+875 SLPSRADQTF
-885 SIQQDNDLDSAR
+885 SIQQDSGLDSAR

-927 NGELFGGLL
+927 KGDLFGGLL

>member
-102 YNRIK
+102 YNRLK

-160 VEGEYVEGDASVT
+160 VEGEYVEGDASIT

-215 LVSLGSGVGKALPN
+215 LVSFPSGGGK
-229 SSTIPTPNGWRT
+229 TR
-241 VKDIQVG
+241 
-248 DYLFDAMGKPTK
+248 
-260 VLGVYPQG
+260 
-268 EKEVWEVTF
+268 
-277 KDGRTVKCCG
+277 
-287 EHLWSYFTDNQSKNQ
+287 
-302 IIKRNFKTST
+302 
-312 TKELSS
+312 
-318 MTLQDNN
+318 
-325 GGYKIFVPMQKAVE
+325 
-339 YSEKKHF
+339 
-346 IPPYA
+346 
-351 FGLMLGDGSFRFQ
+351 
-364 ENQKAF
+364 
-370 SYSSENEILPNEIAI
+370 
-385 LCGWNVKRNSDKN
+385 
-398 YNWTFS
+398 
-404 YKEKK
+404 
-409 NLRQKNVWVQD
+409 
-420 ILIEHP
+420 
-426 ELIGV
+426 
-431 KSEDKFIPRN
+431 
-441 YLEDS
+441 
-446 VKNRFALLN
+446 LL
-455 GLLDSDGSVDEK
+455 L
-467 GRVSLFTISEQM
+467 
-479 KNDIVEL
+479 
-486 ARSLGFKTHVRIDSH
+486 
-501 KKTNICYDITITG
+501 
-514 TPEDKNK
+514 
-521 LFRLP
+521 
-526 RKREK
+526 
-531 MNNWFMKTNRKESN
+531 
-545 LGNPIVSIA
+545 
-554 KLKYSEEMTCFYVD
+554 
-568 NEEHLFLAEDFCVTH
+568 
-583 NTRFL
+583 
-588 VGEACYLAFP
+588 GEACYLAFP

-613 AEKTLFIAT
+613 SEKTLFIAT

-656 VIEEAKEVIKKYKDN
+656 IIEEAKEVIKKYKNN
-671 LMIVQIPMPSVEVVK
+671 LMIVQIPMPSVEIVK
-686 SVVRQNCIVNDI
+686 SVVRQNCIINDI
-698 KNVIFDYIFSNPA
+698 KNVFFDYIFSNPA

-739 EQDIFMMSAT
+739 EQDVFMMSAT
-749 QLNSN
+749 QLNSS

-767 IRGSRAIVD
+767 IRGSKSIVD

-784 TLVPDD
+784 GLVPDD

-805 TQVFDVYKVRRGKWT
+805 TQVYDVYKVRRGKWT

-885 SIQQDNDLDSAR
+885 SIQQDSDLDSAHD
-897 SESTETEEDEEEMDK
+897 ENTETEDNEEEMDK

>member
-160 VEGEYVEGDASVT
+160 VEGEYVEGDASIT

-215 LVSLGSGVGKALPN
+215 
-229 SSTIPTPNGWRT
+229 
-241 VKDIQVG
+241 
-248 DYLFDAMGKPTK
+248 
-260 VLGVYPQG
+260 
-268 EKEVWEVTF
+268 
-277 KDGRTVKCCG
+277 
-287 EHLWSYFTDNQSKNQ
+287 
-302 IIKRNFKTST
+302 
-312 TKELSS
+312 
-318 MTLQDNN
+318 
-325 GGYKIFVPMQKAVE
+325 
-339 YSEKKHF
+339 
-346 IPPYA
+346 
-351 FGLMLGDGSFRFQ
+351 
-364 ENQKAF
+364 
-370 SYSSENEILPNEIAI
+370 
-385 LCGWNVKRNSDKN
+385 
-398 YNWTFS
+398 
-404 YKEKK
+404 
-409 NLRQKNVWVQD
+409 
-420 ILIEHP
+420 
-426 ELIGV
+426 
-431 KSEDKFIPRN
+431 
-441 YLEDS
+441 
-446 VKNRFALLN
+446 
-455 GLLDSDGSVDEK
+455 
-467 GRVSLFTISEQM
+467 
-479 KNDIVEL
+479 
-486 ARSLGFKTHVRIDSH
+486 
-501 KKTNICYDITITG
+501 
-514 TPEDKNK
+514 
-521 LFRLP
+521 
-526 RKREK
+526 
-531 MNNWFMKTNRKESN
+531 
-545 LGNPIVSIA
+545 IVSFPSGGG
-554 KLKYSEEMTCFYVD
+554 K
-568 NEEHLFLAEDFCVTH
+568 
-583 NTRFL
+583 TRL
-588 VGEACYLAFP
+588 LLGEACYLAFP

-613 AEKTLFIAT
+613 SEKTLFIAT

-656 VIEEAKEVIKKYKDN
+656 IIEEAKEVIKKYKNN
-671 LMIVQIPMPSVEVVK
+671 LMIVQIPMPSVEIVK
-686 SVVRQNCIVNDI
+686 SVVRQNCIINDI
-698 KNVIFDYIFSNPA
+698 KNVFFDYIFSNPA

-739 EQDIFMMSAT
+739 EQDVFMMSAT
-749 QLNSN
+749 QLNSS

-767 IRGSRAIVD
+767 IRGSKSIVD

-784 TLVPDD
+784 GLVPDD

-805 TQVFDVYKVRRGKWT
+805 TQVYDVYKVRRGKWT

-875 SLPPRAEQTF
+875 SISPRAEQTF
-885 SIQQDNDLDSAR
+885 SIQQYSDSDSAHD
-897 SESTETEEDEEEMDK
+897 ESIETEDNEEEMDK

>member
-1 MLSDKNA
+1 
-8 VLQVIGSLMKKP
+8 MKKP

-27 KYNLQPNDFES
+27 KYNLQPSDFES

-51 YNNGAQT
+51 YTNGAQS

-127 ENELNPKQ
+127 ENELNPRQ

-215 LVSLGSGVGKALPN
+215 
-229 SSTIPTPNGWRT
+229 
-241 VKDIQVG
+241 
-248 DYLFDAMGKPTK
+248 
-260 VLGVYPQG
+260 
-268 EKEVWEVTF
+268 
-277 KDGRTVKCCG
+277 
-287 EHLWSYFTDNQSKNQ
+287 
-302 IIKRNFKTST
+302 
-312 TKELSS
+312 
-318 MTLQDNN
+318 
-325 GGYKIFVPMQKAVE
+325 
-339 YSEKKHF
+339 
-346 IPPYA
+346 
-351 FGLMLGDGSFRFQ
+351 
-364 ENQKAF
+364 
-370 SYSSENEILPNEIAI
+370 
-385 LCGWNVKRNSDKN
+385 
-398 YNWTFS
+398 
-404 YKEKK
+404 
-409 NLRQKNVWVQD
+409 
-420 ILIEHP
+420 
-426 ELIGV
+426 
-431 KSEDKFIPRN
+431 
-441 YLEDS
+441 
-446 VKNRFALLN
+446 
-455 GLLDSDGSVDEK
+455 
-467 GRVSLFTISEQM
+467 
-479 KNDIVEL
+479 
-486 ARSLGFKTHVRIDSH
+486 
-501 KKTNICYDITITG
+501 
-514 TPEDKNK
+514 
-521 LFRLP
+521 
-526 RKREK
+526 
-531 MNNWFMKTNRKESN
+531 
-545 LGNPIVSIA
+545 IVSFPSGGG
-554 KLKYSEEMTCFYVD
+554 K
-568 NEEHLFLAEDFCVTH
+568 
-583 NTRFL
+583 TRL
-588 VGEACYLAFP
+588 LLGEACYLAFP

-622 EQTKE
+622 EQAKE
-627 EIQTMIVAYLTG
+627 EIQTMVVAYLTG

-656 VIEEAKEVIKKYKDN
+656 IIDQAKEVIKKYKNN
-671 LMIVQIPMPSVEVVK
+671 LMIVQIPMPSVEIVK
-686 SVVRQNCIVNDI
+686 SVIRQNCIVNDT
-698 KNVIFDYIFSNPA
+698 KNVFFDYIFSNPA
-711 LLNEFRDLKIREDVA
+711 LLNEFRDLRIREDVA

-739 EQDIFMMSAT
+739 EQDVFMMSAT
-749 QLNSN
+749 QLNSS

-767 IRGSRAIVD
+767 IRGSKSIVD

-784 TLVPDD
+784 GLVPDD

-805 TQVFDVYKVRRGKWT
+805 TQVYDVYKVRRGKWT

-845 KEIEVPVM
+845 KEIEVPIM

-859 NYGQYDDFV
+859 NYGQYDEFV
-868 RHLNSSH
+868 HYLNSNR
-875 SLPPRAEQTF
+875 SLPSRADQTF
-885 SIQQDNDLDSAR
+885 SIQQDSGLDSAR

-927 NGELFGGLL
+927 KGDLFGGLL

>member
-1 MLSDKNA
+1 
-8 VLQVIGSLMKKP
+8 MKKP

-27 KYNLQPNDFES
+27 KYNLQPSDFES

-51 YNNGAQT
+51 YTNGAQS

-127 ENELNPKQ
+127 ENELNPRQ

-149 IFDGLKRRIYK
+149 IFDGLKRKIYK
-160 VEGEYVEGDASVT
+160 VEGEYIEGDASIT

-215 LVSLGSGVGKALPN
+215 LVSFPSGGGK
-229 SSTIPTPNGWRT
+229 TR
-241 VKDIQVG
+241 
-248 DYLFDAMGKPTK
+248 
-260 VLGVYPQG
+260 
-268 EKEVWEVTF
+268 
-277 KDGRTVKCCG
+277 
-287 EHLWSYFTDNQSKNQ
+287 
-302 IIKRNFKTST
+302 
-312 TKELSS
+312 
-318 MTLQDNN
+318 
-325 GGYKIFVPMQKAVE
+325 
-339 YSEKKHF
+339 
-346 IPPYA
+346 
-351 FGLMLGDGSFRFQ
+351 
-364 ENQKAF
+364 
-370 SYSSENEILPNEIAI
+370 
-385 LCGWNVKRNSDKN
+385 
-398 YNWTFS
+398 
-404 YKEKK
+404 
-409 NLRQKNVWVQD
+409 
-420 ILIEHP
+420 
-426 ELIGV
+426 
-431 KSEDKFIPRN
+431 
-441 YLEDS
+441 
-446 VKNRFALLN
+446 LL
-455 GLLDSDGSVDEK
+455 L
-467 GRVSLFTISEQM
+467 
-479 KNDIVEL
+479 
-486 ARSLGFKTHVRIDSH
+486 
-501 KKTNICYDITITG
+501 
-514 TPEDKNK
+514 
-521 LFRLP
+521 
-526 RKREK
+526 
-531 MNNWFMKTNRKESN
+531 
-545 LGNPIVSIA
+545 
-554 KLKYSEEMTCFYVD
+554 
-568 NEEHLFLAEDFCVTH
+568 
-583 NTRFL
+583 
-588 VGEACYLAFP
+588 GEACYLAFP

-622 EQTKE
+622 EQAKE
-627 EIQTMIVAYLTG
+627 EIQTMVVAYLTG

-656 VIEEAKEVIKKYKDN
+656 IIDQAKEVIKKYKNN
-671 LMIVQIPMPSVEVVK
+671 LMIVQIPMPSVEIVK
-686 SVVRQNCIVNDI
+686 SVIRQNCIVNDT
-698 KNVIFDYIFSNPA
+698 KNVFFDYIFSNPA
-711 LLNEFRDLKIREDVA
+711 LLNEFRDLRIREDVA

-739 EQDIFMMSAT
+739 EQDVFMMSAT
-749 QLNSN
+749 QLNSS

-767 IRGSRAIVD
+767 IRGSKSIVD

-784 TLVPDD
+784 GLVPDD

-805 TQVFDVYKVRRGKWT
+805 TQVYDVYKVRRGKWT

-845 KEIEVPVM
+845 KEIEVPIM

-859 NYGQYDDFV
+859 NYGQYDEFV
-868 RHLNSSH
+868 HHLNSSR
-875 SLPPRAEQTF
+875 SLPSRADQTF
-885 SIQQDNDLDSAR
+885 SIQQDSDLDSAR

-927 NGELFGGLL
+927 KGDLFGGLL

>member
-1 MLSDKNA
+1 
-8 VLQVIGSLMKKP
+8 MKKP

-27 KYNLQPNDFES
+27 KYNLQPSDFES

-51 YNNGAQT
+51 YTNGAQS

-127 ENELNPKQ
+127 ENELNPRQ

-149 IFDGLKRRIYK
+149 IFDSLKRRIYK

-215 LVSLGSGVGKALPN
+215 
-229 SSTIPTPNGWRT
+229 
-241 VKDIQVG
+241 
-248 DYLFDAMGKPTK
+248 
-260 VLGVYPQG
+260 
-268 EKEVWEVTF
+268 
-277 KDGRTVKCCG
+277 
-287 EHLWSYFTDNQSKNQ
+287 
-302 IIKRNFKTST
+302 
-312 TKELSS
+312 
-318 MTLQDNN
+318 
-325 GGYKIFVPMQKAVE
+325 
-339 YSEKKHF
+339 
-346 IPPYA
+346 
-351 FGLMLGDGSFRFQ
+351 
-364 ENQKAF
+364 
-370 SYSSENEILPNEIAI
+370 
-385 LCGWNVKRNSDKN
+385 
-398 YNWTFS
+398 
-404 YKEKK
+404 
-409 NLRQKNVWVQD
+409 
-420 ILIEHP
+420 
-426 ELIGV
+426 
-431 KSEDKFIPRN
+431 
-441 YLEDS
+441 
-446 VKNRFALLN
+446 
-455 GLLDSDGSVDEK
+455 
-467 GRVSLFTISEQM
+467 
-479 KNDIVEL
+479 
-486 ARSLGFKTHVRIDSH
+486 
-501 KKTNICYDITITG
+501 
-514 TPEDKNK
+514 
-521 LFRLP
+521 
-526 RKREK
+526 
-531 MNNWFMKTNRKESN
+531 
-545 LGNPIVSIA
+545 IVSFPSGGG
-554 KLKYSEEMTCFYVD
+554 K
-568 NEEHLFLAEDFCVTH
+568 
-583 NTRFL
+583 TRL
-588 VGEACYLAFP
+588 LLGEACYLAFP

-622 EQTKE
+622 EQAKE
-627 EIQTMIVAYLTG
+627 EIQTMVVAYLTG

-656 VIEEAKEVIKKYKDN
+656 IIDQAKEVIKKYKNN
-671 LMIVQIPMPSVEVVK
+671 LMIVQIPMPSVEIVK
-686 SVVRQNCIVNDI
+686 SVIRQNCIVNDT
-698 KNVIFDYIFSNPA
+698 KNVFFDYIFSNPA
-711 LLNEFRDLKIREDVA
+711 LLNEFRDLRIREDVA

-739 EQDIFMMSAT
+739 EQDVFMMSAT
-749 QLNSN
+749 QLNSS

-767 IRGSRAIVD
+767 IRGSKSIVD

-784 TLVPDD
+784 GLVPDD

-805 TQVFDVYKVRRGKWT
+805 TQVYDVYKVRRGKWT

-845 KEIEVPVM
+845 KEIEVPIM

-859 NYGQYDDFV
+859 NYGQYDEFV
-868 RHLNSSH
+868 HHLNSSR
-875 SLPPRAEQTF
+875 SLPSRADQTF
-885 SIQQDNDLDSAR
+885 SIQQDSGLDSAR
-897 SESTETEEDEEEMDK
+897 SGSTEIEEDEEEMDK

-927 NGELFGGLL
+927 KGDLFGGLL

>member
-27 KYNLQPNDFES
+27 KYNLQPSDFES

-51 YNNGAQT
+51 YTNGAQS

-127 ENELNPKQ
+127 ENELNPRQ

-149 IFDGLKRRIYK
+149 IFDSLKRKIYK
-160 VEGEYVEGDASVT
+160 VEGEYTEGDASIT
-173 TDVSVGIDE
+173 TDVSDGIDE

-215 LVSLGSGVGKALPN
+215 
-229 SSTIPTPNGWRT
+229 
-241 VKDIQVG
+241 
-248 DYLFDAMGKPTK
+248 
-260 VLGVYPQG
+260 
-268 EKEVWEVTF
+268 
-277 KDGRTVKCCG
+277 
-287 EHLWSYFTDNQSKNQ
+287 
-302 IIKRNFKTST
+302 
-312 TKELSS
+312 
-318 MTLQDNN
+318 
-325 GGYKIFVPMQKAVE
+325 
-339 YSEKKHF
+339 
-346 IPPYA
+346 
-351 FGLMLGDGSFRFQ
+351 
-364 ENQKAF
+364 
-370 SYSSENEILPNEIAI
+370 
-385 LCGWNVKRNSDKN
+385 
-398 YNWTFS
+398 
-404 YKEKK
+404 
-409 NLRQKNVWVQD
+409 
-420 ILIEHP
+420 
-426 ELIGV
+426 
-431 KSEDKFIPRN
+431 
-441 YLEDS
+441 
-446 VKNRFALLN
+446 
-455 GLLDSDGSVDEK
+455 
-467 GRVSLFTISEQM
+467 
-479 KNDIVEL
+479 
-486 ARSLGFKTHVRIDSH
+486 
-501 KKTNICYDITITG
+501 
-514 TPEDKNK
+514 
-521 LFRLP
+521 
-526 RKREK
+526 
-531 MNNWFMKTNRKESN
+531 
-545 LGNPIVSIA
+545 IVSFPSGGG
-554 KLKYSEEMTCFYVD
+554 K
-568 NEEHLFLAEDFCVTH
+568 
-583 NTRFL
+583 TRL
-588 VGEACYLAFP
+588 LLGEACYLAFP

-622 EQTKE
+622 EQAKE
-627 EIQTMIVAYLTG
+627 EIQTMVVAYLTG

-656 VIEEAKEVIKKYKDN
+656 IIDQAKEVIKKYKNN
-671 LMIVQIPMPSVEVVK
+671 LMIVQIPMPSVEIVK
-686 SVVRQNCIVNDI
+686 SVIRQNCIVNDT
-698 KNVIFDYIFSNPA
+698 KNVFFDYIFSNPA
-711 LLNEFRDLKIREDVA
+711 LLNEFRDLRIREDVA

-739 EQDIFMMSAT
+739 EQDVFMMSAT
-749 QLNSN
+749 QLNSS

-767 IRGSRAIVD
+767 IRGSKSIVD

-784 TLVPDD
+784 GLVPDD

-805 TQVFDVYKVRRGKWT
+805 TQVYDVYKVRRGKWT

-845 KEIEVPVM
+845 KEIEVPIM

-859 NYGQYDDFV
+859 NYGQYDEFV
-868 RHLNSSH
+868 HHLNSSC
-875 SLPPRAEQTF
+875 SLPSRADQTF
-885 SIQQDNDLDSAR
+885 SIQQDSDLDSAR

-927 NGELFGGLL
+927 KGDLFGGLL

>member
-1 MLSDKNA
+1 
-8 VLQVIGSLMKKP
+8 MKKP

-27 KYNLQPNDFES
+27 KYNLQPSDFES

-51 YNNGAQT
+51 YTNGAQS

-127 ENELNPKQ
+127 ENELNPRQ

-149 IFDGLKRRIYK
+149 IFDGLKRKIYK
-160 VEGEYVEGDASVT
+160 VEGEYTEGDASIT

-215 LVSLGSGVGKALPN
+215 
-229 SSTIPTPNGWRT
+229 
-241 VKDIQVG
+241 
-248 DYLFDAMGKPTK
+248 
-260 VLGVYPQG
+260 
-268 EKEVWEVTF
+268 
-277 KDGRTVKCCG
+277 
-287 EHLWSYFTDNQSKNQ
+287 
-302 IIKRNFKTST
+302 
-312 TKELSS
+312 
-318 MTLQDNN
+318 
-325 GGYKIFVPMQKAVE
+325 
-339 YSEKKHF
+339 
-346 IPPYA
+346 
-351 FGLMLGDGSFRFQ
+351 
-364 ENQKAF
+364 
-370 SYSSENEILPNEIAI
+370 
-385 LCGWNVKRNSDKN
+385 
-398 YNWTFS
+398 
-404 YKEKK
+404 
-409 NLRQKNVWVQD
+409 
-420 ILIEHP
+420 
-426 ELIGV
+426 
-431 KSEDKFIPRN
+431 
-441 YLEDS
+441 
-446 VKNRFALLN
+446 
-455 GLLDSDGSVDEK
+455 
-467 GRVSLFTISEQM
+467 
-479 KNDIVEL
+479 
-486 ARSLGFKTHVRIDSH
+486 
-501 KKTNICYDITITG
+501 
-514 TPEDKNK
+514 
-521 LFRLP
+521 
-526 RKREK
+526 
-531 MNNWFMKTNRKESN
+531 
-545 LGNPIVSIA
+545 IVSFPSGGG
-554 KLKYSEEMTCFYVD
+554 K
-568 NEEHLFLAEDFCVTH
+568 
-583 NTRFL
+583 TRL
-588 VGEACYLAFP
+588 LLGEACYLAFP
-598 MRYSWETMEWKITGN
+598 MRFSWETMEWKITGN

-622 EQTKE
+622 EQAKE
-627 EIQTMIVAYLTG
+627 EIQTMVVAYLTG

-656 VIEEAKEVIKKYKDN
+656 IIDQAKEVIKKYKNN
-671 LMIVQIPMPSVEVVK
+671 LMIVQIPMPSVEIVK
-686 SVVRQNCIVNDI
+686 SVIRQNCIVNDT
-698 KNVIFDYIFSNPA
+698 KNVFFDYIFSNPA
-711 LLNEFRDLKIREDVA
+711 LLNEFRDLRIREDVA

-739 EQDIFMMSAT
+739 EQDVFMMSAT
-749 QLNSN
+749 QLNSS

-767 IRGSRAIVD
+767 IRGSKSIVD

-784 TLVPDD
+784 GLVPDD

-805 TQVFDVYKVRRGKWT
+805 TQVYDVYKVRRGKWT

-845 KEIEVPVM
+845 KEIEVPIM

-859 NYGQYDDFV
+859 NYGQYDEFV
-868 RHLNSSH
+868 NHLNSSR
-875 SLPPRAEQTF
+875 SLPSRADQTF
-885 SIQQDNDLDSAR
+885 SIQQDSDLDSAR

-927 NGELFGGLL
+927 KGDLFGGLL

>member
-1 MLSDKNA
+1 
-8 VLQVIGSLMKKP
+8 MKKP

-27 KYNLQPNDFES
+27 KYNLQPSDFES

-51 YNNGAQT
+51 YTNGAQS

-127 ENELNPKQ
+127 ENELNPRQ

-149 IFDGLKRRIYK
+149 IFDGLKRKIYK

-173 TDVSVGIDE
+173 TDVSVGIDD

-215 LVSLGSGVGKALPN
+215 
-229 SSTIPTPNGWRT
+229 
-241 VKDIQVG
+241 
-248 DYLFDAMGKPTK
+248 
-260 VLGVYPQG
+260 
-268 EKEVWEVTF
+268 
-277 KDGRTVKCCG
+277 
-287 EHLWSYFTDNQSKNQ
+287 
-302 IIKRNFKTST
+302 
-312 TKELSS
+312 
-318 MTLQDNN
+318 
-325 GGYKIFVPMQKAVE
+325 
-339 YSEKKHF
+339 
-346 IPPYA
+346 
-351 FGLMLGDGSFRFQ
+351 
-364 ENQKAF
+364 
-370 SYSSENEILPNEIAI
+370 
-385 LCGWNVKRNSDKN
+385 
-398 YNWTFS
+398 
-404 YKEKK
+404 
-409 NLRQKNVWVQD
+409 
-420 ILIEHP
+420 
-426 ELIGV
+426 
-431 KSEDKFIPRN
+431 
-441 YLEDS
+441 
-446 VKNRFALLN
+446 
-455 GLLDSDGSVDEK
+455 
-467 GRVSLFTISEQM
+467 
-479 KNDIVEL
+479 
-486 ARSLGFKTHVRIDSH
+486 
-501 KKTNICYDITITG
+501 
-514 TPEDKNK
+514 
-521 LFRLP
+521 
-526 RKREK
+526 
-531 MNNWFMKTNRKESN
+531 
-545 LGNPIVSIA
+545 IVSFPSGGG
-554 KLKYSEEMTCFYVD
+554 K
-568 NEEHLFLAEDFCVTH
+568 
-583 NTRFL
+583 TRL
-588 VGEACYLAFP
+588 LLGEACYLAFP

-622 EQTKE
+622 EQAKE
-627 EIQTMIVAYLTG
+627 EIQTMVVAYLTG

-656 VIEEAKEVIKKYKDN
+656 IIDQAKEVIKKYKNN
-671 LMIVQIPMPSVEVVK
+671 LMIVQIPMPSVEIVK
-686 SVVRQNCIVNDI
+686 SVIRQNCIVNDT
-698 KNVIFDYIFSNPA
+698 KNVFFDYIFSNPA
-711 LLNEFRDLKIREDVA
+711 LLNEFRDLRIREDVA

-739 EQDIFMMSAT
+739 EQDVFMMSAT
-749 QLNSN
+749 QLNSS

-767 IRGSRAIVD
+767 IRGSKSIVD

-784 TLVPDD
+784 GLVPDD

-805 TQVFDVYKVRRGKWT
+805 TQVYDVYKVRRGKWT

-845 KEIEVPVM
+845 KEIEVPIM

-859 NYGQYDDFV
+859 NYGQYDEFV
-868 RHLNSSH
+868 HHLNSSR
-875 SLPPRAEQTF
+875 SLPLRADQTF
-885 SIQQDNDLDSAR
+885 SIQQDSGLDSAR

-927 NGELFGGLL
+927 KGDLFGGLL

>member
-1 MLSDKNA
+1 
-8 VLQVIGSLMKKP
+8 MKKP

-27 KYNLQPNDFES
+27 KYNLQPSDFES

-51 YNNGAQT
+51 YTNGAQS

-160 VEGEYVEGDASVT
+160 VEGEYVEGDASIT
-173 TDVSVGIDE
+173 TDISVGIDE

-215 LVSLGSGVGKALPN
+215 
-229 SSTIPTPNGWRT
+229 
-241 VKDIQVG
+241 
-248 DYLFDAMGKPTK
+248 
-260 VLGVYPQG
+260 
-268 EKEVWEVTF
+268 
-277 KDGRTVKCCG
+277 
-287 EHLWSYFTDNQSKNQ
+287 
-302 IIKRNFKTST
+302 
-312 TKELSS
+312 
-318 MTLQDNN
+318 
-325 GGYKIFVPMQKAVE
+325 
-339 YSEKKHF
+339 
-346 IPPYA
+346 
-351 FGLMLGDGSFRFQ
+351 
-364 ENQKAF
+364 
-370 SYSSENEILPNEIAI
+370 
-385 LCGWNVKRNSDKN
+385 
-398 YNWTFS
+398 
-404 YKEKK
+404 
-409 NLRQKNVWVQD
+409 
-420 ILIEHP
+420 
-426 ELIGV
+426 
-431 KSEDKFIPRN
+431 
-441 YLEDS
+441 
-446 VKNRFALLN
+446 
-455 GLLDSDGSVDEK
+455 
-467 GRVSLFTISEQM
+467 
-479 KNDIVEL
+479 
-486 ARSLGFKTHVRIDSH
+486 
-501 KKTNICYDITITG
+501 
-514 TPEDKNK
+514 
-521 LFRLP
+521 
-526 RKREK
+526 
-531 MNNWFMKTNRKESN
+531 
-545 LGNPIVSIA
+545 IVSFPSGGG
-554 KLKYSEEMTCFYVD
+554 K
-568 NEEHLFLAEDFCVTH
+568 
-583 NTRFL
+583 TRL
-588 VGEACYLAFP
+588 LLGEACYLAFP

-622 EQTKE
+622 EQAKE
-627 EIQTMIVAYLTG
+627 EIQTMVVAYLTG

-656 VIEEAKEVIKKYKDN
+656 IIDQAKEVIKKYKNN
-671 LMIVQIPMPSVEVVK
+671 LMIVQIPMPSVEIVK
-686 SVVRQNCIVNDI
+686 SVIRQNCIVNDT
-698 KNVIFDYIFSNPA
+698 KNVFFDYIFSNPA
-711 LLNEFRDLKIREDVA
+711 LLNEFRDLRIREDVA

-739 EQDIFMMSAT
+739 EQDVFMMSAT
-749 QLNSN
+749 QLNSS

-767 IRGSRAIVD
+767 IRGSKSIVD

-784 TLVPDD
+784 GLVPDD
-790 QRDQIAPYVAKYGMP
+790 QRDQIAPYVVKYGMP
-805 TQVFDVYKVRRGKWT
+805 TQVYDVYKVRRGKWT

-845 KEIEVPVM
+845 KEIEVPIM

-859 NYGQYDDFV
+859 NYGQYDEFV
-868 RHLNSSH
+868 HHLNSSR
-875 SLPPRAEQTF
+875 SLTSRADQTF
-885 SIQQDNDLDSAR
+885 SIQQDSDLDSAR

-927 NGELFGGLL
+927 KGDLFGGLL

>member
-1 MLSDKNA
+1 
-8 VLQVIGSLMKKP
+8 MKKP

-27 KYNLQPNDFES
+27 KYNLQPSDFES

-51 YNNGAQT
+51 YTNGAQS

-127 ENELNPKQ
+127 ENELNPRQ

-149 IFDGLKRRIYK
+149 IFDGLKRKIYK

-173 TDVSVGIDE
+173 TDVSVGIDD

-215 LVSLGSGVGKALPN
+215 
-229 SSTIPTPNGWRT
+229 
-241 VKDIQVG
+241 
-248 DYLFDAMGKPTK
+248 
-260 VLGVYPQG
+260 
-268 EKEVWEVTF
+268 
-277 KDGRTVKCCG
+277 
-287 EHLWSYFTDNQSKNQ
+287 
-302 IIKRNFKTST
+302 
-312 TKELSS
+312 
-318 MTLQDNN
+318 
-325 GGYKIFVPMQKAVE
+325 
-339 YSEKKHF
+339 
-346 IPPYA
+346 
-351 FGLMLGDGSFRFQ
+351 
-364 ENQKAF
+364 
-370 SYSSENEILPNEIAI
+370 
-385 LCGWNVKRNSDKN
+385 
-398 YNWTFS
+398 
-404 YKEKK
+404 
-409 NLRQKNVWVQD
+409 
-420 ILIEHP
+420 
-426 ELIGV
+426 
-431 KSEDKFIPRN
+431 
-441 YLEDS
+441 
-446 VKNRFALLN
+446 
-455 GLLDSDGSVDEK
+455 
-467 GRVSLFTISEQM
+467 
-479 KNDIVEL
+479 
-486 ARSLGFKTHVRIDSH
+486 
-501 KKTNICYDITITG
+501 
-514 TPEDKNK
+514 
-521 LFRLP
+521 
-526 RKREK
+526 
-531 MNNWFMKTNRKESN
+531 
-545 LGNPIVSIA
+545 IVSFPSGGG
-554 KLKYSEEMTCFYVD
+554 K
-568 NEEHLFLAEDFCVTH
+568 
-583 NTRFL
+583 TRL
-588 VGEACYLAFP
+588 LLGEACYLAFP

-622 EQTKE
+622 EQAKE
-627 EIQTMIVAYLTG
+627 EIQTMVIAYLTG

-656 VIEEAKEVIKKYKDN
+656 IIDQAKEVIKKYKNN
-671 LMIVQIPMPSVEVVK
+671 LMIVQIPMPSVEIVK
-686 SVVRQNCIVNDI
+686 SVIRQNCIVNDT
-698 KNVIFDYIFSNPA
+698 KNVFFDYIFSNPA
-711 LLNEFRDLKIREDVA
+711 LLNEFRDLRIREDVA

-739 EQDIFMMSAT
+739 EQDVFMMSAT
-749 QLNSN
+749 QLNSS

-767 IRGSRAIVD
+767 IRGSKSIVD

-784 TLVPDD
+784 GLVPDD

-805 TQVFDVYKVRRGKWT
+805 TQVYDVYKVRRGKWT

-845 KEIEVPVM
+845 KEIEVPIM

-859 NYGQYDDFV
+859 NYGQYDEFV
-868 RHLNSSH
+868 HHLNSSR
-875 SLPPRAEQTF
+875 SLPSRADQTF
-885 SIQQDNDLDSAR
+885 SIQQDSSLDSAR
-897 SESTETEEDEEEMDK
+897 SESTEIEEDEEEMDK

-927 NGELFGGLL
+927 KGDLFGGLL

>member
-27 KYNLQPNDFES
+27 KYNLQPSDFES

-51 YNNGAQT
+51 YTNGAQT

-127 ENELNPKQ
+127 ENELNPRQ

-149 IFDGLKRRIYK
+149 IFDGLKRKIYK

-215 LVSLGSGVGKALPN
+215 LVSLASGIGK
-229 SSTIPTPNGWRT
+229 
-241 VKDIQVG
+241 
-248 DYLFDAMGKPTK
+248 
-260 VLGVYPQG
+260 
-268 EKEVWEVTF
+268 
-277 KDGRTVKCCG
+277 
-287 EHLWSYFTDNQSKNQ
+287 
-302 IIKRNFKTST
+302 
-312 TKELSS
+312 
-318 MTLQDNN
+318 
-325 GGYKIFVPMQKAVE
+325 
-339 YSEKKHF
+339 
-346 IPPYA
+346 
-351 FGLMLGDGSFRFQ
+351 
-364 ENQKAF
+364 
-370 SYSSENEILPNEIAI
+370 
-385 LCGWNVKRNSDKN
+385 
-398 YNWTFS
+398 
-404 YKEKK
+404 
-409 NLRQKNVWVQD
+409 
-420 ILIEHP
+420 
-426 ELIGV
+426 
-431 KSEDKFIPRN
+431 
-441 YLEDS
+441 
-446 VKNRFALLN
+446 
-455 GLLDSDGSVDEK
+455 
-467 GRVSLFTISEQM
+467 
-479 KNDIVEL
+479 
-486 ARSLGFKTHVRIDSH
+486 
-501 KKTNICYDITITG
+501 
-514 TPEDKNK
+514 
-521 LFRLP
+521 
-526 RKREK
+526 
-531 MNNWFMKTNRKESN
+531 
-545 LGNPIVSIA
+545 
-554 KLKYSEEMTCFYVD
+554 
-568 NEEHLFLAEDFCVTH
+568 
-583 NTRFL
+583 TRFL
-588 VGEACYLAFP
+588 LGEACYLSFP

-645 LYGHFTKEQQT
+645 IYGHFTKEQQT
-656 VIEEAKEVIKKYKDN
+656 IIDQAKEVIKKYKNN

-739 EQDIFMMSAT
+739 EQDVFMMSAT

-805 TQVFDVYKVRRGKWT
+805 TQVYDVYKVRRGKWT

-845 KEIEVPVM
+845 KEIEVPIM

-859 NYGQYDDFV
+859 NYGQYDEFV
-868 RHLNSSH
+868 HHLNSSR
-875 SLPPRAEQTF
+875 SLPSRADQTF
-885 SIQQDNDLDSAR
+885 SIQQDSDLDSAH

-927 NGELFGGLL
+927 KGDLFGGLL

>member
-160 VEGEYVEGDASVT
+160 VEGEYVEGDASIT

-215 LVSLGSGVGKALPN
+215 
-229 SSTIPTPNGWRT
+229 
-241 VKDIQVG
+241 
-248 DYLFDAMGKPTK
+248 
-260 VLGVYPQG
+260 
-268 EKEVWEVTF
+268 
-277 KDGRTVKCCG
+277 
-287 EHLWSYFTDNQSKNQ
+287 
-302 IIKRNFKTST
+302 
-312 TKELSS
+312 
-318 MTLQDNN
+318 
-325 GGYKIFVPMQKAVE
+325 
-339 YSEKKHF
+339 
-346 IPPYA
+346 
-351 FGLMLGDGSFRFQ
+351 
-364 ENQKAF
+364 
-370 SYSSENEILPNEIAI
+370 
-385 LCGWNVKRNSDKN
+385 
-398 YNWTFS
+398 
-404 YKEKK
+404 
-409 NLRQKNVWVQD
+409 
-420 ILIEHP
+420 
-426 ELIGV
+426 
-431 KSEDKFIPRN
+431 
-441 YLEDS
+441 
-446 VKNRFALLN
+446 
-455 GLLDSDGSVDEK
+455 
-467 GRVSLFTISEQM
+467 
-479 KNDIVEL
+479 
-486 ARSLGFKTHVRIDSH
+486 
-501 KKTNICYDITITG
+501 
-514 TPEDKNK
+514 
-521 LFRLP
+521 
-526 RKREK
+526 
-531 MNNWFMKTNRKESN
+531 
-545 LGNPIVSIA
+545 IVSFPSGGG
-554 KLKYSEEMTCFYVD
+554 K
-568 NEEHLFLAEDFCVTH
+568 
-583 NTRFL
+583 TRL
-588 VGEACYLAFP
+588 LLGEACYLAFP

-613 AEKTLFIAT
+613 SEKTLFIAT
-622 EQTKE
+622 EQAKE

-656 VIEEAKEVIKKYKDN
+656 IIEEAKEVIKKYKNN
-671 LMIVQIPMPSVEVVK
+671 LMIVQIPMPSVEIVK
-686 SVVRQNCIVNDI
+686 SVVRQNCIINDI
-698 KNVIFDYIFSNPA
+698 KNVFFDYIFSNPA

-739 EQDIFMMSAT
+739 EQDVFMMSAT
-749 QLNSN
+749 QLNSS

-767 IRGSRAIVD
+767 IRGSKSIVD

-784 TLVPDD
+784 GLVPDE

-805 TQVFDVYKVRRGKWT
+805 TQVYDVYKVRRGKWT

-875 SLPPRAEQTF
+875 SLPPRAGQTF
-885 SIQQDNDLDSAR
+885 GIQQGNDLDSAHD
-897 SESTETEEDEEEMDK
+897 ESTEIEDNEEEEMDK

>member
-160 VEGEYVEGDASVT
+160 VEGEYVEGDASIT

-215 LVSLGSGVGKALPN
+215 
-229 SSTIPTPNGWRT
+229 
-241 VKDIQVG
+241 
-248 DYLFDAMGKPTK
+248 
-260 VLGVYPQG
+260 
-268 EKEVWEVTF
+268 
-277 KDGRTVKCCG
+277 
-287 EHLWSYFTDNQSKNQ
+287 
-302 IIKRNFKTST
+302 
-312 TKELSS
+312 
-318 MTLQDNN
+318 
-325 GGYKIFVPMQKAVE
+325 
-339 YSEKKHF
+339 
-346 IPPYA
+346 
-351 FGLMLGDGSFRFQ
+351 
-364 ENQKAF
+364 
-370 SYSSENEILPNEIAI
+370 
-385 LCGWNVKRNSDKN
+385 
-398 YNWTFS
+398 
-404 YKEKK
+404 
-409 NLRQKNVWVQD
+409 
-420 ILIEHP
+420 
-426 ELIGV
+426 
-431 KSEDKFIPRN
+431 
-441 YLEDS
+441 
-446 VKNRFALLN
+446 
-455 GLLDSDGSVDEK
+455 
-467 GRVSLFTISEQM
+467 
-479 KNDIVEL
+479 
-486 ARSLGFKTHVRIDSH
+486 
-501 KKTNICYDITITG
+501 
-514 TPEDKNK
+514 
-521 LFRLP
+521 
-526 RKREK
+526 
-531 MNNWFMKTNRKESN
+531 
-545 LGNPIVSIA
+545 IVSFPSGGG
-554 KLKYSEEMTCFYVD
+554 K
-568 NEEHLFLAEDFCVTH
+568 
-583 NTRFL
+583 TRL
-588 VGEACYLAFP
+588 LLGEACYLAFP

-613 AEKTLFIAT
+613 SEKTLFIAT

-656 VIEEAKEVIKKYKDN
+656 IIEEAKEVIKKYKNN
-671 LMIVQIPMPSVEVVK
+671 LMIVQIPMPSVEIVK
-686 SVVRQNCIVNDI
+686 SVVRQNCIINDI
-698 KNVIFDYIFSNPA
+698 KNVFFDYIFSNPA

-739 EQDIFMMSAT
+739 EQDVFMMSAT
-749 QLNSN
+749 QLNSS

-767 IRGSRAIVD
+767 IRGSKSIVD

-784 TLVPDD
+784 GLVPDD

-805 TQVFDVYKVRRGKWT
+805 TQVYDVYKVRRGKWT

-845 KEIEVPVM
+845 KEIDVPVM

-885 SIQQDNDLDSAR
+885 SIQQDSDLDNANN
-897 SESTETEEDEEEMDK
+897 ESTEIEDNEEEMDK